1 MIRDAKKQ
9 DTPAQ
14 RPSSTTNNTARQ
26 QPRAN
31 SFVQGGSK
39 LQQMEAQR
47 EERQQKTQTPARE
60 TRAAQIV
67 QEAEARSPR
76 ARSVQK
82 ADTGTRNDR
91 GSVQRARNGY
101 ELGTARVE
109 DPTARDEAYRQEV
122 KKTYG
127 VEELPEGNGLRLAW
141 DSLMGGLTQA
151 GSQVVDT
158 ADFLAGLVAPKGEK
172 RGMDDI
178 KYWEKWYTKPKGE
191 TWDEETANILDNA
204 QRRAD
209 ENAAAWERERALQ
222 SAAIGT
228 TKLGISADK
237 LSQLGTEVAAALPQS
252 VLAIMSGGTSIGA
265 GAATAEGIAAKS
277 GIALSS
283 GAEKLRQMAVNGIAD
298 MAKDPN
304 FWGSFVQTVGS
315 DYEEALSSGADQ
327 SHAALAAVIG
337 SFINAAVEIGGE
349 TGDAGLQELARKGD
363 QAGIVEWVKSS
374 LDEGKEEVIQGIVS
388 RLTNAAVFDKD
399 AKMFGD
405 GGIIDPA
412 TALEEFKGGFAVGAI
427 LGGGQMLANSAIDRM
442 NANRME
448 DTIGNVRQTLGAEGQ
463 STFDQMRTEGQDPSA
478 AVDYTERFVDAYNKG
493 KRNESIPQAA
503 EMTEAEAETRAA
515 WNAGRVD
522 ALTQEG
528 ARNKQNQATRETG
541 AGIIRTEYTDSLD
554 QKTVSA
560 LDRAAKQLG
569 VTVEFADE
577 VAGGNANAEI
587 QGNRITIEKWNR
599 NPVRA
604 LFGHE
609 ITHRIQELS
618 ADSYAEYKA
627 AVQEVMGDRWA
638 LELEAT
644 KALADQYDLSYSEDQ
659 LADEVVADYAGE
671 LLQNEGTLEQFIQS
685 AQSKPTLLQRIAQV
699 FRDLVNKLRGTEK
712 AQAERALGKLE
723 KAYREAAKAE
733 QGGGVET
740 RYSIK
745 RTSQMTLEQQLRDYY
760 AGKLKSSD
768 SLYFGATPD
777 TLRSAGLDALPLAF
791 GTADFR
797 KSVKDKHNVPR
808 RAIKK
813 TQDNLQN
820 ALFAFSDGARI
831 GFVVPDIDADGKP
844 LLIGIEKGVQ
854 MDAEM
859 VNAIRSMYGL
869 DHPAEWIQNQIESGK
884 TAIVLDEEK
893 ANTFLYPYGYKAS
906 RKEGIRSMSPSIPSS
921 KENVKRFSLKKPVEE
936 TDKLLALHNKDENSI
951 LAALDLGGLP
961 MPSIAVV
968 KARDGHSKYGPI
980 SLVFNKDTIDPQ
992 RSSANKVYGG
1002 DAWTPTAPRVDYPV
1016 NGKKA
1021 LQLEKE
1027 LHRLA
1032 GDVSVAG
1039 GIFGNSAAL
1048 RSMGIDDTSTRNTAE
1063 LAEKLAATDTVRAA
1077 YLADQG
1083 KSLAPV
1089 KMDKVWDRFGND
1101 TLQKVVDRL
1110 GVDTLAEMEAN
1121 LEMGKSAE
1129 NALGANADVLRNIL
1143 QDYYREKGEPMLR
1156 RMAVKRGW
1164 TNEEINEKR
1173 QARIDKSMED
1183 VSIFALE
1190 DIVHHAWDMY
1200 QDGGATKGEID
1211 RMATSDALRNA
1222 VDDHAVEE
1230 WVAGKLDGLLGEAG
1244 IYNGKDPYTPSG
1256 NSRSF
1261 SQLHYA
1267 YTLENIVKAMKE
1279 GQEERG
1285 GNTWGASAKTL
1296 QSVATPEYR
1305 SIQEIKAD
1313 SGRLGIAEGAE
1324 YEAKLQAIDD
1334 QIGSI
1339 ITKVKHGN
1347 SAHSDNPFMESDI
1360 ISGILMDAANGKKT
1374 VDAIV
1379 KAFSK
1384 AGYKIG
1390 NQTALDIQS
1399 VYKTAAE
1406 MPTGYFEAKPQR
1418 EVGFD
1423 EVLAAVI
1430 PSDSSQKLRD
1440 ALGEA
1445 GVRMLEYKTGD
1456 EADRLAKINS
1466 VENAQFSLKGRRELA
1481 AAYEDIA
1488 QRLQAGEIT
1497 QEQATQEKAT
1507 ALDRIYTGYVQSYGE
1522 MAPGEN
1528 PARKVSVPKQTSDTT
1543 KVSQTIRT
1551 IMEAKATPESILPTL
1566 KESIA
1571 NGGFDYETYTDAAA
1585 KADAEKTIRDVGWD
1599 KAQRKWFNAMEN
1611 GIVTKENTALGWT
1624 LYNNAVNSGN
1634 TELAIDVLNQMVK
1647 SQRNAAQ
1654 ALQATRILKQLSPEG
1669 QLYQVQRSVADLQ
1682 KEINNRY
1689 RKDGAPKLEIDK
1701 DLAKK
1706 LMEAKDQNARDK
1718 VLEEIYKDIG
1728 RQMPT
1733 RFIDKWNAWRY
1744 LAMLGNPR
1752 THVRNI
1758 VGNAGFMPVVG
1769 TKNLIAQGIESV
1781 ASKFSPGMER
1791 TKGTFSAKLFKAALA
1806 DYANVEGAAMSGG
1819 KYSDFAAA
1827 NKYVE
1832 EGRQIF
1838 GTTGLKLWDKTGGR
1852 ALETL
1857 RKKNGAALD
1866 AEDVWFS
1873 KPHYANAMAQYCKA
1887 NGITAE
1893 QIRSGDE
1900 KVLRKARAYAVQEAQ
1915 KATYRDTNALSE
1927 AVSSIGGRWR
1937 TSDNKVKRVTGT
1949 LVEGILPFRKT
1960 PANILARGLEYSPA
1974 GLLKGLTNDLV
1985 QVKKGNMTAAQAID
1999 NISAGLTGTG
2009 LLMLG
2014 GYMAAEGLFG
2024 AFLRGGGSGDD
2035 DKDQMDDLAG
2045 RQDYSLE
2052 VGDTSVTLDWLAP
2065 EALPLFVGA
2074 NLYET
2079 WSANNGE
2086 MQLSDYL
2093 NAIKNV
2099 SEPMVEMSCLQSLD
2113 DVFNSVATARYS
2125 GKSALTAVLVSA
2137 ATSYITQAL
2146 PTILGQAERTS
2157 EPLRMTTYTSK
2168 GKFATTDVQY
2178 FLGKSSARIPVWDY
2192 QQIPYIDAWGR
2203 TESNGTTGQRAFNNF
2218 INPAY
2223 VSTIRQSDME
2233 KEIERLYETT
2243 EDGGVVPDRADK
2255 SIKLQEGTKYL
2266 SPQEYVTYA
2275 QEKGQKS
2282 YALAE
2287 ELVNSAAYQAADDTR
2302 KADMIRYAYQYAT
2315 AVAKTKVSDYAL
2327 RGWQAKCAE
2336 VTKKTGLSEATYITL
2351 YLEQLDVEGYK
2362 DEDGDPIANSAGLQ
2376 KMEVVYNM
2384 PGLTD
2389 AQRSAL
2395 FGAFGVGKK
2404 VAHYNKAKVSQE
2416 LDKLRTKER

>member
-1 MIRDAKKQ
+1 
-9 DTPAQ
+9 
-14 RPSSTTNNTARQ
+14 
-26 QPRAN
+26 
-31 SFVQGGSK
+31 
-39 LQQMEAQR
+39 
-47 EERQQKTQTPARE
+47 
-60 TRAAQIV
+60 
-67 QEAEARSPR
+67 
-76 ARSVQK
+76 
-82 ADTGTRNDR
+82 
-91 GSVQRARNGY
+91 
-101 ELGTARVE
+101 
-109 DPTARDEAYRQEV
+109 
-122 KKTYG
+122 
-127 VEELPEGNGLRLAW
+127 
-141 DSLMGGLTQA
+141 
-151 GSQVVDT
+151 
-158 ADFLAGLVAPKGEK
+158 
-172 RGMDDI
+172 
-178 KYWEKWYTKPKGE
+178 
-191 TWDEETANILDNA
+191 
-204 QRRAD
+204 
-209 ENAAAWERERALQ
+209 
-222 SAAIGT
+222 
-228 TKLGISADK
+228 
-237 LSQLGTEVAAALPQS
+237 
-252 VLAIMSGGTSIGA
+252 
-265 GAATAEGIAAKS
+265 
-277 GIALSS
+277 
-283 GAEKLRQMAVNGIAD
+283 MA
-298 MAKDPN
+298 
-304 FWGSFVQTVGS
+304 
-315 DYEEALSSGADQ
+315 
-327 SHAALAAVIG
+327 
-337 SFINAAVEIGGE
+337 
-349 TGDAGLQELARKGD
+349 
-363 QAGIVEWVKSS
+363 
-374 LDEGKEEVIQGIVS
+374 
-388 RLTNAAVFDKD
+388 
-399 AKMFGD
+399 
-405 GGIIDPA
+405 
-412 TALEEFKGGFAVGAI
+412 
-427 LGGGQMLANSAIDRM
+427 
-442 NANRME
+442 
-448 DTIGNVRQTLGAEGQ
+448 
-463 STFDQMRTEGQDPSA
+463 
-478 AVDYTERFVDAYNKG
+478 
-493 KRNESIPQAA
+493 
-503 EMTEAEAETRAA
+503 
-515 WNAGRVD
+515 
-522 ALTQEG
+522 
-528 ARNKQNQATRETG
+528 
-541 AGIIRTEYTDSLD
+541 
-554 QKTVSA
+554 
-560 LDRAAKQLG
+560 
-569 VTVEFADE
+569 FADE
-577 VAGGNANAEI
+577 VAGGSANAEI
-587 QGNRITIEKWNR
+587 QGNRITIEKWNK

-627 AVQEVMGDRWA
+627 AVQEVMGDRWT

-644 KALADQYDLSYSEDQ
+644 KALADQYGISYSEDQ
-659 LADEVVADYAGE
+659 LADEVAADYAGE
-671 LLQNEGTLEQFIQS
+671 LLQNDGTLERFIQS
-685 AQSKPTLLQRIAQV
+685 AQSKPTLLQRMAQV

-733 QGGGVET
+733 KSGGTET

-820 ALFAFSDGARI
+820 ALFAFSDGSRI

-906 RKEGIRSMSPSIPSS
+906 RKEGIRSMNPSIPSS
-921 KENVKRFSLKKPVEE
+921 KENVKGKFSRK
-936 TDKLLALHNKDENSI
+936 TTSALFNAYKD
-951 LAALDLGGLP
+951 
-961 MPSIAVV
+961 
-968 KARDGHSKYGPI
+968 
-980 SLVFNKDTIDPQ
+980 
-992 RSSANKVYGG
+992 
-1002 DAWTPTAPRVDYPV
+1002 
-1016 NGKKA
+1016 
-1021 LQLEKE
+1021 
-1027 LHRLA
+1027 
-1032 GDVSVAG
+1032 
-1039 GIFGNSAAL
+1039 
-1048 RSMGIDDTSTRNTAE
+1048 
-1063 LAEKLAATDTVRAA
+1063 
-1077 YLADQG
+1077 
-1083 KSLAPV
+1083 
-1089 KMDKVWDRFGND
+1089 
-1101 TLQKVVDRL
+1101 
-1110 GVDTLAEMEAN
+1110 
-1121 LEMGKSAE
+1121 
-1129 NALGANADVLRNIL
+1129 
-1143 QDYYREKGEPMLR
+1143 
-1156 RMAVKRGW
+1156 
-1164 TNEEINEKR
+1164 IN
-1173 QARIDKSMED
+1173 
-1183 VSIFALE
+1183 
-1190 DIVHHAWDMY
+1190 
-1200 QDGGATKGEID
+1200 
-1211 RMATSDALRNA
+1211 
-1222 VDDHAVEE
+1222 
-1230 WVAGKLDGLLGEAG
+1230 
-1244 IYNGKDPYTPSG
+1244 
-1256 NSRSF
+1256 
-1261 SQLHYA
+1261 
-1267 YTLENIVKAMKE
+1267 
-1279 GQEERG
+1279 
-1285 GNTWGASAKTL
+1285 
-1296 QSVATPEYR
+1296 
-1305 SIQEIKAD
+1305 
-1313 SGRLGIAEGAE
+1313 
-1324 YEAKLQAIDD
+1324 
-1334 QIGSI
+1334 
-1339 ITKVKHGN
+1339 
-1347 SAHSDNPFMESDI
+1347 
-1360 ISGILMDAANGKKT
+1360 
-1374 VDAIV
+1374 
-1379 KAFSK
+1379 
-1384 AGYKIG
+1384 
-1390 NQTALDIQS
+1390 
-1399 VYKTAAE
+1399 
-1406 MPTGYFEAKPQR
+1406 
-1418 EVGFD
+1418 
-1423 EVLAAVI
+1423 
-1430 PSDSSQKLRD
+1430 
-1440 ALGEA
+1440 
-1445 GVRMLEYKTGD
+1445 
-1456 EADRLAKINS
+1456 
-1466 VENAQFSLKGRRELA
+1466 
-1481 AAYEDIA
+1481 

-1571 NGGFDYETYTDAAA
+1571 NGDFDYETYTDAAA

-1682 KEINNRY
+1682 REINNRY

-1706 LMEAKDQNARDK
+1706 LMEAKDQSARDK

-1728 RQMPT
+1728 RQMPS

-1752 THVRNI
+1752 THVRNLF
-1758 VGNAGFMPVVG
+1758 GNAGFMPVVG
-1769 TKNLIAQGIESV
+1769 VKNLTAQVIESV

-1791 TKGTFSAKLFKAALA
+1791 TKGMFSAKLFKAALA

-1838 GTTGLKLWDKTGGR
+1838 GTSRWKFWNKTGGR

-1857 RKKNGAALD
+1857 RKKNSAALD
-1866 AEDVWFS
+1866 TEDVWFS

-1900 KVLRKARAYAVQEAQ
+1900 KVLRKARAYAVQEAA

-1937 TSDNKVKRVTGT
+1937 SSDNKVKRVTGT

-2014 GYMAAEGLFG
+2014 GYMAAEGLLG

-2035 DKDQMDDLAG
+2035 DKDKMDDLAG
-2045 RQDYSLE
+2045 RQDYSME
-2052 VGDTSVTLDWLAP
+2052 IGDTSITLDWLAP
-2065 EALPLFVGA
+2065 EALPLFVGV

-2079 WSANNGE
+2079 WKANNGE

-2146 PTILGQAERTS
+2146 PTILGQAERTT

-2178 FLGKSSARIPVWDY
+2178 FLGKSSARFPVWDY

-2203 TESNGTTGQRAFNNF
+2203 AESNGTTAERAFNNF
-2218 INPAY
+2218 VNPAY

-2233 KEIERLYETT
+2233 KEIERLYEAT

-2266 SPQEYVTYA
+2266 SAEEYVKYA
-2275 QEKGQKS
+2275 TEKGQKS

-2336 VTKKTGLSEATYITL
+2336 VTKKTKLSEATYITL

-2416 LDKLRTKER
+2416 LGKLRSKAR

>member
-1 MIRDAKKQ
+1 MGRLVKIDNRTDNNINSNEKKGRLVRVSDTPELELGYMIRDAKKRETSVPQ
-9 DTPAQ
+9 
-14 RPSSTTNNTARQ
+14 PSSTTNNTARQ

-31 SFVQGGSK
+31 SYVQGSGMSK

-47 EERQQKTQTPARE
+47 EERQQKTQNPARSAK
-60 TRAAQIV
+60 AAQIV
-67 QEAEARSPR
+67 REAEARSPR

-82 ADTGTRNDR
+82 ADTGTLNDR

-101 ELGTARVE
+101 DLGAVRVE

-191 TWDEETANILDNA
+191 TWGEETANILDNA

-209 ENAAAWERERALQ
+209 ENAAAWERERAMQ
-222 SAAIGT
+222 AAAIGT
-228 TKLGISADK
+228 TKLGVSADT
-237 LSQLGTEVAAALPQS
+237 LSHLGTEAAAALPQS

-265 GAATAEGIAAKS
+265 GAATAEGLAAKS
-277 GIALSS
+277 GLALSAR
-283 GAEKLRQMAVNGIAD
+283 AEKLRQMAVNGIAD

-363 QAGIVEWVKSS
+363 QAGIVDWVKSS
-374 LDEGKEEVIQGIVS
+374 LNEGKEEVIQGIVS

-399 AKMFGD
+399 AKMFGE

-478 AVDYTERFVDAYNKG
+478 AVEYTERFVDAYNKG
-493 KRNESIPQAA
+493 KRNEAIPQAV
-503 EMTEAEAETRAA
+503 EMTDAEAETRAA

-522 ALTQEG
+522 ALTREG
-528 ARNKQNQATRETG
+528 ARNKQNQATREAG
-541 AGIIRTEYTDSLD
+541 AGVIRTEYTDSLD
-554 QKTVSA
+554 QKTISA

-627 AVQEVMGDRWA
+627 AAREAMGADFERLVGDYQRDA
-638 LELEAT
+638 LENGFE
-644 KALADQYDLSYSEDQ
+644 YSRAQAE
-659 LADEVVADYAGE
+659 DEVVADFAGD
-671 LLQNEGTLEQFIQS
+671 LLQKDGALERFIQS
-685 AQSKPTLLQRIAQV
+685 AQGKPTLLQRIAQV

-733 QGGGVET
+733 KSGARSDDSGVKYSFARLNDTTIQEQAEAMERRGSSPGEIWETLGVARTMDGKGWRFEIDDSGMRLRTDAANIPNSATLGELVDAPELFEAYPQLKDVRFVFADLEDSERGYFSSGDNTIVLSEELRGAPEDTLVHEIQHVIQGMDKTPGGSSPGYWNRRMEEGFSRRENDGRIARAEKEYRRIFDNAPEPFKNRVREINRNRIAKDYDAAEAIVDELYDSEYADLWSQLEMADFERRSERGDELLPSDLYRNT
-740 RYSIK
+740 AGEIEARDAAS
-745 RTSQMTLEQQLRDYY
+745 RRRMTSEERRATMPKVADENTVFAESSNNYFSMSTEEQAGIREQLREHQDELNEMQPVGKVNTRAY
-760 AGKLKSSD
+760 AGMDTRRARETLVSELKKTGYKVDRPGVGVIQFDESEINN
-768 SLYFGATPD
+768 SLNYKEKDPSAEAARRTGFLVLKDVLKRGIEISGHADHKGRGYETLTIAAPVEINGQRGNMAVVVKQTKGNRYKVHRILTPD
-777 TLRSAGLDALPLAF
+777 GGTFSLPEMA
-791 GTADFR
+791 
-797 KSVKDKHNVPR
+797 N
-808 RAIKK
+808 
-813 TQDNLQN
+813 
-820 ALFAFSDGARI
+820 
-831 GFVVPDIDADGKP
+831 
-844 LLIGIEKGVQ
+844 
-854 MDAEM
+854 AEM
-859 VNAIRSMYGL
+859 NTVGAFTNDSHSLGGSTPAITSASNVNVTETG
-869 DHPAEWIQNQIESGK
+869 
-884 TAIVLDEEK
+884 
-893 ANTFLYPYGYKAS
+893 
-906 RKEGIRSMSPSIPSS
+906 
-921 KENVKRFSLKKPVEE
+921 ENVKEKFSRK
-936 TDKLLALHNKDENSI
+936 TTSALFNAYKD
-951 LAALDLGGLP
+951 
-961 MPSIAVV
+961 
-968 KARDGHSKYGPI
+968 
-980 SLVFNKDTIDPQ
+980 
-992 RSSANKVYGG
+992 
-1002 DAWTPTAPRVDYPV
+1002 
-1016 NGKKA
+1016 
-1021 LQLEKE
+1021 
-1027 LHRLA
+1027 
-1032 GDVSVAG
+1032 
-1039 GIFGNSAAL
+1039 
-1048 RSMGIDDTSTRNTAE
+1048 
-1063 LAEKLAATDTVRAA
+1063 
-1077 YLADQG
+1077 
-1083 KSLAPV
+1083 
-1089 KMDKVWDRFGND
+1089 
-1101 TLQKVVDRL
+1101 
-1110 GVDTLAEMEAN
+1110 
-1121 LEMGKSAE
+1121 
-1129 NALGANADVLRNIL
+1129 
-1143 QDYYREKGEPMLR
+1143 
-1156 RMAVKRGW
+1156 
-1164 TNEEINEKR
+1164 IN
-1173 QARIDKSMED
+1173 
-1183 VSIFALE
+1183 
-1190 DIVHHAWDMY
+1190 
-1200 QDGGATKGEID
+1200 
-1211 RMATSDALRNA
+1211 
-1222 VDDHAVEE
+1222 
-1230 WVAGKLDGLLGEAG
+1230 
-1244 IYNGKDPYTPSG
+1244 
-1256 NSRSF
+1256 
-1261 SQLHYA
+1261 
-1267 YTLENIVKAMKE
+1267 
-1279 GQEERG
+1279 
-1285 GNTWGASAKTL
+1285 
-1296 QSVATPEYR
+1296 
-1305 SIQEIKAD
+1305 
-1313 SGRLGIAEGAE
+1313 
-1324 YEAKLQAIDD
+1324 
-1334 QIGSI
+1334 
-1339 ITKVKHGN
+1339 
-1347 SAHSDNPFMESDI
+1347 
-1360 ISGILMDAANGKKT
+1360 
-1374 VDAIV
+1374 
-1379 KAFSK
+1379 
-1384 AGYKIG
+1384 
-1390 NQTALDIQS
+1390 
-1399 VYKTAAE
+1399 
-1406 MPTGYFEAKPQR
+1406 
-1418 EVGFD
+1418 
-1423 EVLAAVI
+1423 
-1430 PSDSSQKLRD
+1430 
-1440 ALGEA
+1440 
-1445 GVRMLEYKTGD
+1445 
-1456 EADRLAKINS
+1456 
-1466 VENAQFSLKGRRELA
+1466 
-1481 AAYEDIA
+1481 

-1571 NGGFDYETYTDAAA
+1571 NGDFDYETYTDAAA

-1634 TELAIDVLNQMVK
+1634 TELAIDVLNQVVK

-1682 KEINNRY
+1682 REINNRY

-1728 RQMPT
+1728 RQMPS

-1752 THVRNI
+1752 THVRNLF
-1758 VGNAGFMPVVG
+1758 GNAGFMPVVG
-1769 TKNLIAQGIESV
+1769 VKNLVAQGIETV
-1781 ASKFSPGMER
+1781 ASKVSPGMER
-1791 TKGTFSAKLFKAALA
+1791 TKGMFSAKLFKAAMA

-1838 GTTGLKLWDKTGGR
+1838 GTSRWKFWNKTGGR
-1852 ALETL
+1852 ALEAL

-1866 AEDVWFS
+1866 TEDVWFS

-1900 KVLRKARAYAVQEAQ
+1900 KVLRKARAYAVQEAA

-1937 TSDNKVKRVTGT
+1937 SSDNKVKRVTGT

-2014 GYMAAEGLFG
+2014 GYLAAQGL
-2024 AFLRGGGSGDD
+2024 LRGGGSGDD
-2035 DKDQMDDLAG
+2035 DKDKMDELSG
-2045 RQDYSLE
+2045 RQDYSME
-2052 VGDTSVTLDWLAP
+2052 IGDTSVTLDWLAP
-2065 EALPLFVGA
+2065 EALPLFVGV

-2079 WSANNGE
+2079 WKANNGE

-2203 TESNGTTGQRAFNNF
+2203 AESNGTTAERAFNNF
-2218 INPAY
+2218 VNPAY

-2233 KEIERLYETT
+2233 KEIERLYEAT

-2266 SPQEYVTYA
+2266 SAEEYVKYA
-2275 QEKGQKS
+2275 TEKGQKS

-2416 LDKLRTKER
+2416 LGKLRSKAR

>member
-1 MIRDAKKQ
+1 MGRLVKIDNSTTNNTVASGKKGRLVRIS
-9 DTPAQ
+9 DTPERGVGYRIHKKETTAEQ
-14 RPSSTTNNTARQ
+14 PGTTNNTARQ

-47 EERQQKTQTPARE
+47 EERQQKTQTTARE
-60 TRAAQIV
+60 ARAAQIV

-82 ADTGTRNDR
+82 ASTETRNDR
-91 GSVQRARNGY
+91 GSVQRGRNGY
-101 ELGTARVE
+101 ELGEKRSQDTRASKAAQSIALNTIGSTEMLGEGLKQANENVDILAGDQTYSRLRGQYEQMGRQLNGAVQRYGMESPEAEEIRQNMNGVREQLTARRGQIE
-109 DPTARDEAYRQEV
+109 KTIDTGSHAYRTAQMGQEAAGQALEGLS
-122 KKTYG
+122 G
-127 VEELPEGNGLRLAW
+127 VGGFLGETALSIADNAALMPLAAINPALPLVIMSIKA
-141 DSLMGGLTQA
+141 A
-151 GSQVVDT
+151 GSRAKELTDQGT
-158 ADFLAGLVAPKGEK
+158 AAG
-172 RGMDDI
+172 
-178 KYWEKWYTKPKGE
+178 
-191 TWDEETANILDNA
+191 
-204 QRRAD
+204 
-209 ENAAAWERERALQ
+209 
-222 SAAIGT
+222 
-228 TKLGISADK
+228 
-237 LSQLGTEVAAALPQS
+237 
-252 VLAIMSGGTSIGA
+252 
-265 GAATAEGIAAKS
+265 
-277 GIALSS
+277 
-283 GAEKLRQMAVNGIAD
+283 
-298 MAKDPN
+298 
-304 FWGSFVQTVGS
+304 
-315 DYEEALSSGADQ
+315 EALSRGTVSGIIEGLSENVSLGSLLEMVRTGGRGWLVNLLKQAGVEGAEEITSYLANYAMDKAAQDPNAQFDTGEMLRQGASGAL
-327 SHAALAAVIG
+327 SGLVFGGVGTAVNRLNG
-337 SFINAAVEIGGE
+337 YRGVDYSQV
-349 TGDAGLQELARKGD
+349 D
-363 QAGIVEWVKSS
+363 S
-374 LDEGKEEVIQGIVS
+374 IQG
-388 RLTNAAVFDKD
+388 
-399 AKMFGD
+399 D
-405 GGIIDPA
+405 GAP
-412 TALEEFKGGFAVGAI
+412 
-427 LGGGQMLANSAIDRM
+427 SAIERSVQ
-442 NANRME
+442 
-448 DTIGNVRQTLGAEGQ
+448 NVRQTLGAEGQ

-503 EMTEAEAETRAA
+503 EMTDAEAETRAA

-528 ARNKQNQATRETG
+528 ARNKQNQATREAG
-541 AGIIRTEYTDSLD
+541 AGVIRTEYTDSLD

-577 VAGGNANAEI
+577 VAGGSANAEI
-587 QGNRITIEKWNR
+587 QGDRITIEKWNR

-604 LFGHE
+604 VFGHE
-609 ITHRIQELS
+609 ITHRIQALS
-618 ADSYAEYKA
+618 ADSYTEYKA
-627 AVQEVMGDRWA
+627 AAKEAMGADFDRLVEDYQRDA
-638 LELEAT
+638 LENGFE
-644 KALADQYDLSYSEDQ
+644 YSRAQAE
-659 LADEVVADYAGE
+659 DEVVADFAGD
-671 LLQNEGTLEQFIQS
+671 LLQKDGTLEQFIQS

-733 QGGGVET
+733 QSGGNAASKYSLKRFDQDGRRYVDVEADQNIFDGLSEREMGKLATSIIKSRFAGRVIGIDNKAFVNGVTATEYGFPAKRLT
-740 RYSIK
+740 ADLHEAKMRASTELDNLLDAGTNFRTKPDGADGHVHPKAVGDFRYFDTTFKAGNEYYSGVVNILPVSKGLLLKDITKIK
-745 RTSQMTLEQQLRDYY
+745 NITEDIRSSYGNNPKSTFLRD
-760 AGKLKSSD
+760 
-768 SLYFGATPD
+768 
-777 TLRSAGLDALPLAF
+777 
-791 GTADFR
+791 
-797 KSVKDKHNVPR
+797 V
-808 RAIKK
+808 
-813 TQDNLQN
+813 
-820 ALFAFSDGARI
+820 
-831 GFVVPDIDADGKP
+831 
-844 LLIGIEKGVQ
+844 
-854 MDAEM
+854 
-859 VNAIRSMYGL
+859 SMEIV
-869 DHPAEWIQNQIESGK
+869 HPE
-884 TAIVLDEEK
+884 
-893 ANTFLYPYGYKAS
+893 
-906 RKEGIRSMSPSIPSS
+906 
-921 KENVKRFSLKKPVEE
+921 KENVKKLSLKKPVEE

-1016 NGKKA
+1016 NSKKA
-1021 LQLEKE
+1021 SQVEHE

-1063 LAEKLAATDTVRAA
+1063 LAEKLASTDTVRAA

-1083 KSLAPV
+1083 KSLEPV

-1101 TLQKVVDRL
+1101 TLQKVIDRL

-1121 LEMGKSAE
+1121 LETGESVKGALGE
-1129 NALGANADVLRNIL
+1129 NAEVIRDILR
-1143 QDYYREKGEPMLR
+1143 DYYREKGEPMLR
-1156 RMAVKRGW
+1156 RMAVKKHW
-1164 TNEEINEKR
+1164 TDAEINERR
-1173 QARIDKSMED
+1173 QTRIDNSMDE

-1211 RMATSDALRNA
+1211 RMATSDALRSA
-1222 VDDHAVEE
+1222 VDDRAVEE
-1230 WVAGKLDGLLGEAG
+1230 WIAGKLDGLLGEAG

-1256 NSRSF
+1256 NPRSF

-1313 SGRLGIAEGAE
+1313 SGRLGMTEGAE

-1334 QIGSI
+1334 KIDNI
-1339 ITKVKHGN
+1339 ITKVKQGN
-1347 SAHSDNPFMESDI
+1347 NAHSDNPFVESDI
-1360 ISGILMDAANGKKT
+1360 IGGILVDTANGKKT

-1384 AGYKIG
+1384 EGYKIG

-1418 EVGFD
+1418 AVGFD

-1445 GVRMLEYKTGD
+1445 GVRTLEYKTGD

-1466 VENAQFSLKGRRELA
+1466 VENAQFSRKTTSALFN
-1481 AAYEDIA
+1481 AYKDIN

-1571 NGGFDYETYTDAAA
+1571 NGDFDYETYTDAAA

-1728 RQMPT
+1728 RQMPS

-1769 TKNLIAQGIESV
+1769 AKNLMAQGIESV

-1791 TKGTFSAKLFKAALA
+1791 TKGTFSAKLFKAAMA
-1806 DYANVEGAAMSGG
+1806 DYANVEGAAMGGG

-1838 GTTGLKLWDKTGGR
+1838 GSR

-2009 LLMLG
+2009 LLAMGAYL
-2014 GYMAAEGLFG
+2014 AAQGL
-2024 AFLRGGGSGDD
+2024 LRGGGSGDD

-2137 ATSYITQAL
+2137 ATSYLTQAL

-2178 FLGKSSARIPVWDY
+2178 FLGKSSARIPGWDY

-2203 TESNGTTGQRAFNNF
+2203 TESNGAAGQRAFNNF
-2218 INPAY
+2218 VNPAY

-2233 KEIERLYETT
+2233 KEIERLYEAT

-2255 SIKLQEGTKYL
+2255 SIKLQEGAKYL
-2266 SPQEYVTYA
+2266 SAEEYVQYA
-2275 QEKGQKS
+2275 TEKGQKS

>member
-1 MIRDAKKQ
+1 MGRLVKIGNGASTSTRRNSTSDNASGPVVASGKKGRLVRISETPKYQLGELNPKDFRDSKRESRSEPQSGAAGKK
-9 DTPAQ
+9 
-14 RPSSTTNNTARQ
+14 

-31 SFVQGGSK
+31 SFVQGSGMSK

-47 EERQQKTQTPARE
+47 EERQQKTQNPARSAK
-60 TRAAQIV
+60 AAQIV
-67 QEAEARSPR
+67 REAEARSPR

-101 ELGTARVE
+101 E
-109 DPTARDEAYRQEV
+109 
-122 KKTYG
+122 
-127 VEELPEGNGLRLAW
+127 
-141 DSLMGGLTQA
+141 M
-151 GSQVVDT
+151 
-158 ADFLAGLVAPKGEK
+158 GEK
-172 RGMDDI
+172 RSRDTRASKAVQSIGLNTIGSAEMLGEGLKQANENVDILAGDQIYSQLQGQYEQMGRQLNGAVQRYGMDSQEAESI
-178 KYWEKWYTKPKGE
+178 RQSMNEVRERLTARRGQIEKTIDTGSHAYRTAQMGQEAASQALEGLSGVGGFLGE
-191 TWDEETANILDNA
+191 TALSIADNA
-204 QRRAD
+204 S
-209 ENAAAWERERALQ
+209 LLPL
-222 SAAIGT
+222 AAINP
-228 TKLGISADK
+228 
-237 LSQLGTEVAAALPQS
+237 ALPL
-252 VLAIMSGGTSIGA
+252 VIMSIKAAGSRAKELTDQGTAA
-265 GAATAEGIAAKS
+265 G
-277 GIALSS
+277 
-283 GAEKLRQMAVNGIAD
+283 
-298 MAKDPN
+298 
-304 FWGSFVQTVGS
+304 
-315 DYEEALSSGADQ
+315 EALSRGVVSGIIEGLSENVSLGSLLEMVNTGRRGWLLNLLKQAGVEGAEEITSYISNYAMDKAAQDPNAQFDAGEMLRQGASGAL
-327 SHAALAAVIG
+327 SGLVFGGAGTAVNRLNG
-337 SFINAAVEIGGE
+337 YSGV
-349 TGDAGLQELARKGD
+349 DYSQVD
-363 QAGIVEWVKSS
+363 S
-374 LDEGKEEVIQGIVS
+374 IQG
-388 RLTNAAVFDKD
+388 
-399 AKMFGD
+399 D
-405 GGIIDPA
+405 GTP
-412 TALEEFKGGFAVGAI
+412 
-427 LGGGQMLANSAIDRM
+427 SAIERSVQ
-442 NANRME
+442 
-448 DTIGNVRQTLGAEGQ
+448 NVRKTLGAEGQ

-478 AVDYTERFVDAYNKG
+478 AVEYTERFADAYNKG
-493 KRNESIPQAA
+493 KRNEAIPQAA
-503 EMTEAEAETRAA
+503 EMTDAEAETRAA

-541 AGIIRTEYTDSLD
+541 AGVIRTEYTDSLD

-569 VTVEFADE
+569 VTVAFADE
-577 VAGGNANAEI
+577 VEGGKANAEI
-587 QGNRITIEKWNR
+587 QGNRITISKVTD

-604 LFGHE
+604 VFGHE

-627 AVQEVMGDRWA
+627 AAREAMGADFDRLVGDYQRDA
-638 LELEAT
+638 LENGFE
-644 KALADQYDLSYSEDQ
+644 YSRAQAE
-659 LADEVVADYAGE
+659 DEVVADFAGD
-671 LLQNEGTLEQFIQS
+671 LLQKDGTLERFIQS
-685 AQSKPTLLQRIAQV
+685 TQSKPTLLQRMAQV

-733 QGGGVET
+733 KSGARNGDSGVKYAIGKTTDNKPFVEVEQDILAGVPEADWVKIVKENLKQKFPNGITVGNNEIQIDGRSRQEMTFSRYMQWLYNNDPQLHADKLRATNNADEILHATTGWVNEGLNHPRKDRITDFARGHVLLRVGGN
-740 RYSIK
+740 
-745 RTSQMTLEQQLRDYY
+745 DY
-760 AGKLKSSD
+760 AADVVVGTKKNGSMA
-768 SLYFGATPD
+768 LYD
-777 TLRSAGLDALPLAF
+777 VL
-791 GTADFR
+791 
-797 KSVKDKHNVPR
+797 
-808 RAIKK
+808 
-813 TQDNLQN
+813 NLQPTSFTEKETDAAISTN
-820 ALFAFSDGARI
+820 PSPGAARSTAS
-831 GFVVPDIDADGKP
+831 VSADNVTETG
-844 LLIGIEKGVQ
+844 
-854 MDAEM
+854 
-859 VNAIRSMYGL
+859 
-869 DHPAEWIQNQIESGK
+869 
-884 TAIVLDEEK
+884 
-893 ANTFLYPYGYKAS
+893 
-906 RKEGIRSMSPSIPSS
+906 
-921 KENVKRFSLKKPVEE
+921 ENVKRKFSRK
-936 TDKLLALHNKDENSI
+936 TTSALFNAYKD
-951 LAALDLGGLP
+951 
-961 MPSIAVV
+961 
-968 KARDGHSKYGPI
+968 
-980 SLVFNKDTIDPQ
+980 
-992 RSSANKVYGG
+992 
-1002 DAWTPTAPRVDYPV
+1002 
-1016 NGKKA
+1016 
-1021 LQLEKE
+1021 
-1027 LHRLA
+1027 
-1032 GDVSVAG
+1032 
-1039 GIFGNSAAL
+1039 
-1048 RSMGIDDTSTRNTAE
+1048 
-1063 LAEKLAATDTVRAA
+1063 
-1077 YLADQG
+1077 
-1083 KSLAPV
+1083 
-1089 KMDKVWDRFGND
+1089 
-1101 TLQKVVDRL
+1101 
-1110 GVDTLAEMEAN
+1110 
-1121 LEMGKSAE
+1121 
-1129 NALGANADVLRNIL
+1129 
-1143 QDYYREKGEPMLR
+1143 
-1156 RMAVKRGW
+1156 
-1164 TNEEINEKR
+1164 IN
-1173 QARIDKSMED
+1173 
-1183 VSIFALE
+1183 
-1190 DIVHHAWDMY
+1190 
-1200 QDGGATKGEID
+1200 
-1211 RMATSDALRNA
+1211 
-1222 VDDHAVEE
+1222 
-1230 WVAGKLDGLLGEAG
+1230 
-1244 IYNGKDPYTPSG
+1244 
-1256 NSRSF
+1256 
-1261 SQLHYA
+1261 
-1267 YTLENIVKAMKE
+1267 
-1279 GQEERG
+1279 
-1285 GNTWGASAKTL
+1285 
-1296 QSVATPEYR
+1296 
-1305 SIQEIKAD
+1305 
-1313 SGRLGIAEGAE
+1313 
-1324 YEAKLQAIDD
+1324 
-1334 QIGSI
+1334 
-1339 ITKVKHGN
+1339 
-1347 SAHSDNPFMESDI
+1347 
-1360 ISGILMDAANGKKT
+1360 
-1374 VDAIV
+1374 
-1379 KAFSK
+1379 
-1384 AGYKIG
+1384 
-1390 NQTALDIQS
+1390 
-1399 VYKTAAE
+1399 
-1406 MPTGYFEAKPQR
+1406 
-1418 EVGFD
+1418 
-1423 EVLAAVI
+1423 
-1430 PSDSSQKLRD
+1430 
-1440 ALGEA
+1440 
-1445 GVRMLEYKTGD
+1445 
-1456 EADRLAKINS
+1456 
-1466 VENAQFSLKGRRELA
+1466 
-1481 AAYEDIA
+1481 

-1551 IMEAKATPESILPTL
+1551 IMEAKATPDSILPTL

-1571 NGGFDYETYTDAAA
+1571 NGDFDYETYTDAAA

-1682 KEINNRY
+1682 REINNRY

-1728 RQMPT
+1728 RQMPS

-1769 TKNLIAQGIESV
+1769 AKNLTAQVIESV
-1781 ASKFSPGMER
+1781 ASKFSPSMER
-1791 TKGTFSAKLFKAALA
+1791 TKGMFSAKLFKAALA

-1838 GTTGLKLWDKTGGR
+1838 GTSRWKLWNKTGGR

-1900 KVLRKARAYAVQEAQ
+1900 KVLRKARAYAVQEAA

-1937 TSDNKVKRVTGT
+1937 SSDNKVKRVTGT

-2014 GYMAAEGLFG
+2014 GYMAAEGLLG

-2035 DKDQMDDLAG
+2035 DKDKMDELAG
-2045 RQDYSLE
+2045 RQDYSME
-2052 VGDTSVTLDWLAP
+2052 IGDTSVTLDWLAP
-2065 EALPLFVGA
+2065 EALPLFVGV

-2079 WSANNGE
+2079 WKANNGE

-2203 TESNGTTGQRAFNNF
+2203 TESNGTAGQRAFNNF
-2218 INPAY
+2218 LNPAY

-2233 KEIERLYETT
+2233 KEIERLYEAT

-2266 SPQEYVTYA
+2266 SAEEYVKYA
-2275 QEKGQKS
+2275 TEKGQKS

-2287 ELVNSAAYQAADDTR
+2287 ELVNSEAYQAADDTR

-2315 AVAKTKVSDYAL
+2315 AVAKTKVSDYSL
-2327 RGWQAKCAE
+2327 RGWQEKCAA

-2362 DEDGDPIANSAGLQ
+2362 DKDGDAIANSAGLQ

-2416 LDKLRTKER
+2416 LDKLRTKAR

>member
-1 MIRDAKKQ
+1 
-9 DTPAQ
+9 
-14 RPSSTTNNTARQ
+14 
-26 QPRAN
+26 
-31 SFVQGGSK
+31 
-39 LQQMEAQR
+39 
-47 EERQQKTQTPARE
+47 
-60 TRAAQIV
+60 
-67 QEAEARSPR
+67 
-76 ARSVQK
+76 
-82 ADTGTRNDR
+82 
-91 GSVQRARNGY
+91 
-101 ELGTARVE
+101 
-109 DPTARDEAYRQEV
+109 
-122 KKTYG
+122 
-127 VEELPEGNGLRLAW
+127 
-141 DSLMGGLTQA
+141 MG
-151 GSQVVDT
+151 
-158 ADFLAGLVAPKGEK
+158 
-172 RGMDDI
+172 
-178 KYWEKWYTKPKGE
+178 
-191 TWDEETANILDNA
+191 
-204 QRRAD
+204 
-209 ENAAAWERERALQ
+209 
-222 SAAIGT
+222 
-228 TKLGISADK
+228 
-237 LSQLGTEVAAALPQS
+237 
-252 VLAIMSGGTSIGA
+252 
-265 GAATAEGIAAKS
+265 
-277 GIALSS
+277 
-283 GAEKLRQMAVNGIAD
+283 
-298 MAKDPN
+298 
-304 FWGSFVQTVGS
+304 
-315 DYEEALSSGADQ
+315 
-327 SHAALAAVIG
+327 
-337 SFINAAVEIGGE
+337 
-349 TGDAGLQELARKGD
+349 
-363 QAGIVEWVKSS
+363 
-374 LDEGKEEVIQGIVS
+374 
-388 RLTNAAVFDKD
+388 
-399 AKMFGD
+399 
-405 GGIIDPA
+405 
-412 TALEEFKGGFAVGAI
+412 
-427 LGGGQMLANSAIDRM
+427 
-442 NANRME
+442 
-448 DTIGNVRQTLGAEGQ
+448 
-463 STFDQMRTEGQDPSA
+463 
-478 AVDYTERFVDAYNKG
+478 
-493 KRNESIPQAA
+493 
-503 EMTEAEAETRAA
+503 
-515 WNAGRVD
+515 
-522 ALTQEG
+522 
-528 ARNKQNQATRETG
+528 
-541 AGIIRTEYTDSLD
+541 
-554 QKTVSA
+554 
-560 LDRAAKQLG
+560 
-569 VTVEFADE
+569 
-577 VAGGNANAEI
+577 
-587 QGNRITIEKWNR
+587 
-599 NPVRA
+599 
-604 LFGHE
+604 
-609 ITHRIQELS
+609 
-618 ADSYAEYKA
+618 
-627 AVQEVMGDRWA
+627 
-638 LELEAT
+638 
-644 KALADQYDLSYSEDQ
+644 
-659 LADEVVADYAGE
+659 
-671 LLQNEGTLEQFIQS
+671 
-685 AQSKPTLLQRIAQV
+685 
-699 FRDLVNKLRGTEK
+699 
-712 AQAERALGKLE
+712 
-723 KAYREAAKAE
+723 
-733 QGGGVET
+733 
-740 RYSIK
+740 
-745 RTSQMTLEQQLRDYY
+745 
-760 AGKLKSSD
+760 
-768 SLYFGATPD
+768 
-777 TLRSAGLDALPLAF
+777 
-791 GTADFR
+791 
-797 KSVKDKHNVPR
+797 
-808 RAIKK
+808 
-813 TQDNLQN
+813 
-820 ALFAFSDGARI
+820 
-831 GFVVPDIDADGKP
+831 
-844 LLIGIEKGVQ
+844 
-854 MDAEM
+854 
-859 VNAIRSMYGL
+859 
-869 DHPAEWIQNQIESGK
+869 
-884 TAIVLDEEK
+884 
-893 ANTFLYPYGYKAS
+893 
-906 RKEGIRSMSPSIPSS
+906 PSIPSS

-1016 NGKKA
+1016 NSKKA
-1021 LQLEKE
+1021 SQVEHE

-1063 LAEKLAATDTVRAA
+1063 LAEKLASTDTVRAA

-1083 KSLAPV
+1083 KSLEPV

-1101 TLQKVVDRL
+1101 TLQKVIDRL

-1121 LEMGKSAE
+1121 LETGESVKGALGE
-1129 NALGANADVLRNIL
+1129 NAEVIRDILR
-1143 QDYYREKGEPMLR
+1143 DYYREKGEPMLR
-1156 RMAVKRGW
+1156 RMAVKKHW
-1164 TNEEINEKR
+1164 TDAEINERR
-1173 QARIDKSMED
+1173 QTRIDNSMDE

-1211 RMATSDALRNA
+1211 RMATSDALRSA
-1222 VDDHAVEE
+1222 VDDRAVEE
-1230 WVAGKLDGLLGEAG
+1230 WIAGKLDGLLGEAG

-1313 SGRLGIAEGAE
+1313 SGRLGMTEEAE

-1334 QIGSI
+1334 KIDNI
-1339 ITKVKHGN
+1339 ITKVKQGN
-1347 SAHSDNPFMESDI
+1347 NAHSDNPFVESDI
-1360 ISGILMDAANGKKT
+1360 IGGILVDTANGKKT

-1384 AGYKIG
+1384 EGYKIG
-1390 NQTALDIQS
+1390 NQTALDVQS

-1418 EVGFD
+1418 AVGFD

-1445 GVRMLEYKTGD
+1445 GVRTLEYKTGD

-1466 VENAQFSLKGRRELA
+1466 VENAQFSRKTTSALFN
-1481 AAYEDIA
+1481 AYKDIN

-1571 NGGFDYETYTDAAA
+1571 NGDFDYETYTDAAA

-1728 RQMPT
+1728 RQMPS

-1769 TKNLIAQGIESV
+1769 AKNLMAQGIESV

-1791 TKGTFSAKLFKAALA
+1791 TKGTFSAKLFKAAMA
-1806 DYANVEGAAMSGG
+1806 DYANVEGAAMGGG

-1838 GTTGLKLWDKTGGR
+1838 GSR

-2009 LLMLG
+2009 LLAMGAYL
-2014 GYMAAEGLFG
+2014 AAQGL
-2024 AFLRGGGSGDD
+2024 LRGGGSGDD

-2137 ATSYITQAL
+2137 ATSYLTQAL

-2178 FLGKSSARIPVWDY
+2178 FLGKSSARIPGWDY

-2203 TESNGTTGQRAFNNF
+2203 TESNGAAGQRAFNNF
-2218 INPAY
+2218 VNPAY

-2233 KEIERLYETT
+2233 KEIERLYEAT

-2255 SIKLQEGTKYL
+2255 SIKLQEGAKYL
-2266 SPQEYVTYA
+2266 SAEEYVQYA
-2275 QEKGQKS
+2275 TEKGQKS

>member
-1 MIRDAKKQ
+1 MGRLVKIGNGASASTRRNSTSDNASGPVVASGKKGRLVRISETPKYQLGELNPKDFQDSKRESRAEPQSDATGKK
-9 DTPAQ
+9 
-14 RPSSTTNNTARQ
+14 

-31 SFVQGGSK
+31 SFVQGSGMSK

-47 EERQQKTQTPARE
+47 EERQQKTQNPARSAK
-60 TRAAQIV
+60 AAQIV
-67 QEAEARSPR
+67 REAEARSPR

-82 ADTGTRNDR
+82 ADTGTLNDR

-101 ELGTARVE
+101 ELGEKRSQGTRASKAVQSIGLNTIGSAEMLGEGLKQANENVDILAGDQIYSQLQGQYEQMGRQLNGAVQRYGMDSQEAESIRQSMNEVRERLTARRGQIE
-109 DPTARDEAYRQEV
+109 KTIDTGSHAYRTAQMGQEAASQALEGLSGV
-122 KKTYG
+122 GGFLGETALSIADNASLLPLAAINPALPLVIMSIKAAGSRAKELTDQGAAAGGALSRGVVSGIIEGLSENVSLGSFLEMVNTGGRGWLLNLLKQAG
-127 VEELPEGNGLRLAW
+127 VEGAEEITSYIANYAMDKAAQDPNAQFDAGEMLRQGASGALSGLVFGGAGTAVNRLNGYSGV
-141 DSLMGGLTQA
+141 DY
-151 GSQVVDT
+151 SQVD
-158 ADFLAGLVAPKGEK
+158 
-172 RGMDDI
+172 
-178 KYWEKWYTKPKGE
+178 
-191 TWDEETANILDNA
+191 
-204 QRRAD
+204 
-209 ENAAAWERERALQ
+209 
-222 SAAIGT
+222 S
-228 TKLGISADK
+228 
-237 LSQLGTEVAAALPQS
+237 
-252 VLAIMSGGTSIGA
+252 
-265 GAATAEGIAAKS
+265 
-277 GIALSS
+277 
-283 GAEKLRQMAVNGIAD
+283 
-298 MAKDPN
+298 
-304 FWGSFVQTVGS
+304 
-315 DYEEALSSGADQ
+315 
-327 SHAALAAVIG
+327 
-337 SFINAAVEIGGE
+337 
-349 TGDAGLQELARKGD
+349 
-363 QAGIVEWVKSS
+363 
-374 LDEGKEEVIQGIVS
+374 IQG
-388 RLTNAAVFDKD
+388 
-399 AKMFGD
+399 D
-405 GGIIDPA
+405 GAP
-412 TALEEFKGGFAVGAI
+412 
-427 LGGGQMLANSAIDRM
+427 S
-442 NANRME
+442 
-448 DTIGNVRQTLGAEGQ
+448 TIERSVQNVRQTLGAEGQ

-478 AVDYTERFVDAYNKG
+478 AVEYTERFVDAYNKG
-493 KRNESIPQAA
+493 KRNEAIPQAA

-522 ALTQEG
+522 ALTREG
-528 ARNKQNQATRETG
+528 ARNKQNQATREAG

-577 VAGGNANAEI
+577 VAGGSANAEI
-587 QGNRITIEKWNR
+587 QGNRITIEKWNK

-609 ITHRIQELS
+609 ITHRIQALS
-618 ADSYAEYKA
+618 PDSYGEYKTVVRNAMGAEAYDA
-627 AVQEVMGDRWA
+627 AFHEIKAISA
-638 LELEAT
+638 LREMELNDSQIE
-644 KALADQYDLSYSEDQ
+644 
-659 LADEVVADYAGE
+659 DEVVADYAGK
-671 LLQNEGTLEQFIQS
+671 LLQNDGTLERFIQS
-685 AQSKPTLLQRIAQV
+685 AQSKPTLLQRMAQV

-733 QGGGVET
+733 KSGARNKDSGVK
-740 RYSIK
+740 YSINNT
-745 RTSQMTLEQQLRDYY
+745 RGMTIREQLKEYRAGRLTKHDEFYY
-760 AGKLKSSD
+760 GSA
-768 SLYFGATPD
+768 PD
-777 TLRSAGLDALPLAF
+777 VLDAAGLNGRPLVMSQ
-791 GTADFR
+791 TDFKKA
-797 KSVKDKHNVPR
+797 KSEKHNVPA
-808 RAIKK
+808 RAMTKLAESLIDPILSFETGDK
-813 TQDNLQN
+813 
-820 ALFAFSDGARI
+820 I
-831 GFVVPDIDADGKP
+831 GILTKDIDGDGKP
-844 LLIGIEKGVQ
+844 LLVGIMKNVDLDGET
-854 MDAEM
+854 
-859 VNAIRSMYGL
+859 VNRIKSAYGL
-869 DHPAEWIQNQIESGK
+869 DNPQAWIGNQIKDGK
-884 TAIVLDEEK
+884 ELRIFDSKKADSFLDGIGYLAERPENYRMGDIVTD
-893 ANTFLYPYGYKAS
+893 
-906 RKEGIRSMSPSIPSS
+906 IR
-921 KENVKRFSLKKPVEE
+921 ENVNPRYSLKKVPPVKPTNADWSPGASFDQVKKAHPTLFELAADE
-936 TDKLLALHNKDENSI
+936 ADTRNPTQITGTVKSYRKIYDKLRAEGFDGTI
-951 LAALDLGGLP
+951 LDASSGLGYGTRAGRTEYGFSVDDIEPFPDAKYHPNYTDYSTLDKTYDAIISNAVLNVIPQDLRDA
-961 MPSIAVV
+961 MVV
-968 KARDGHSKYGPI
+968 KIGELLNPGGRAFINVRGSDVKNAGSKVAINADRMEYFI
-980 SLVFNKDTIDPQ
+980 SNTGSYQKGFT
-992 RSSANKVYGG
+992 S
-1002 DAWTPTAPRVDYPV
+1002 
-1016 NGKKA
+1016 
-1021 LQLEKE
+1021 KE
-1027 LHRLA
+1027 L
-1032 GDVSVAG
+1032 V
-1039 GIFGNSAAL
+1039 
-1048 RSMGIDDTSTRNTAE
+1048 
-1063 LAEKLAATDTVRAA
+1063 
-1077 YLADQG
+1077 
-1083 KSLAPV
+1083 
-1089 KMDKVWDRFGND
+1089 
-1101 TLQKVVDRL
+1101 
-1110 GVDTLAEMEAN
+1110 
-1121 LEMGKSAE
+1121 
-1129 NALGANADVLRNIL
+1129 
-1143 QDYYREKGEPMLR
+1143 
-1156 RMAVKRGW
+1156 
-1164 TNEEINEKR
+1164 
-1173 QARIDKSMED
+1173 
-1183 VSIFALE
+1183 
-1190 DIVHHAWDMY
+1190 
-1200 QDGGATKGEID
+1200 
-1211 RMATSDALRNA
+1211 
-1222 VDDHAVEE
+1222 
-1230 WVAGKLDGLLGEAG
+1230 
-1244 IYNGKDPYTPSG
+1244 
-1256 NSRSF
+1256 
-1261 SQLHYA
+1261 
-1267 YTLENIVKAMKE
+1267 
-1279 GQEERG
+1279 
-1285 GNTWGASAKTL
+1285 
-1296 QSVATPEYR
+1296 
-1305 SIQEIKAD
+1305 
-1313 SGRLGIAEGAE
+1313 
-1324 YEAKLQAIDD
+1324 
-1334 QIGSI
+1334 
-1339 ITKVKHGN
+1339 
-1347 SAHSDNPFMESDI
+1347 
-1360 ISGILMDAANGKKT
+1360 
-1374 VDAIV
+1374 
-1379 KAFSK
+1379 
-1384 AGYKIG
+1384 GY
-1390 NQTALDIQS
+1390 
-1399 VYKTAAE
+1399 
-1406 MPTGYFEAKPQR
+1406 
-1418 EVGFD
+1418 
-1423 EVLAAVI
+1423 
-1430 PSDSSQKLRD
+1430 LRD
-1440 ALGEA
+1440 ALGDGFTVEPTKEFGA
-1445 GVRMLEYKTGD
+1445 VSAVVTKGSG
-1456 EADRLAKINS
+1456 AK
-1466 VENAQFSLKGRRELA
+1466 EGTRYSLKARGVYDYTDAEKKQHAKDA
-1481 AAYEDIA
+1481 AAYFGTTYKWSETGYITAAGRKLDFSGRHEGGPGGYRTVDHRDIRDALGDDYGGEDYSGSMVQFMSEGNIRISPESGGINLSVMPTKA
-1488 QRLQAGEIT
+1488 QLDTLSDFISKQRGEVILDIDTVDGNTVSSTEYPRGTHANKVLNDIKAYFEDGSTPRVSELAQFRYSLKRPAELENAYAEIQTRVDSGEIT
-1497 QEQATQEKAT
+1497 AEEAIREKVA
-1507 ALDRIYTGYVQSYGE
+1507 AVDRIYAEYVRKYGE
-1522 MAPGEN
+1522 MAPGES

-1571 NGGFDYETYTDAAA
+1571 NGDFDYETYTDAAA
-1585 KADAEKTIRDVGWD
+1585 KADAGKTIRDVGWD
-1599 KAQRKWFNAMEN
+1599 NAQRKWFNAMEN

-1682 KEINNRY
+1682 REINNRY

-1706 LMEAKDQNARDK
+1706 LMEAKDQNTRDK

-1728 RQMPT
+1728 RQMPS

-1769 TKNLIAQGIESV
+1769 AKNLTAQVIESV

-1791 TKGTFSAKLFKAALA
+1791 TKGMFSAKLFKAALA

-1838 GTTGLKLWDKTGGR
+1838 GTSRWKLWNKTGGR

-1900 KVLRKARAYAVQEAQ
+1900 KVLRKARAYAVQEAA

-1937 TSDNKVKRVTGT
+1937 SSDNKVKRVTGT

-1960 PANILARGLEYSPA
+1960 PANILARGLGYSPA

-2014 GYMAAEGLFG
+2014 GYLAAQGL
-2024 AFLRGGGSGDD
+2024 LRGGGSGDD
-2035 DKDQMDDLAG
+2035 DKDKMDDLAG

-2065 EALPLFVGA
+2065 EALPLFVGV

-2079 WSANNGE
+2079 WKANNGE

-2137 ATSYITQAL
+2137 ATSYITQVL
-2146 PTILGQAERTS
+2146 PTIVGQAERTS

-2178 FLGKSSARIPVWDY
+2178 FLGKSSARIPGLDY

-2203 TESNGTTGQRAFNNF
+2203 TESNGASWQRAANNF
-2218 INPAY
+2218 LNPAY

-2233 KEIERLYETT
+2233 KEIERLYEAT

-2266 SPQEYVTYA
+2266 SAEEYVKYA
-2275 QEKGQKS
+2275 TEKGQKS

-2416 LDKLRTKER
+2416 LDKLRGKAR

>member
-1 MIRDAKKQ
+1 MGRLVKIDNSTANNTVSSGKHGRLVRIS
-9 DTPAQ
+9 DTPERGVGYRIHKKETTAEQ
-14 RPSSTTNNTARQ
+14 PGTTNNTARQ

-39 LQQMEAQR
+39 FQQMEAQR
-47 EERQQKTQTPARE
+47 EERQQKTQNPARE

-82 ADTGTRNDR
+82 TSTETRNDR

-101 ELGTARVE
+101 ELGEKRSQDTRVGKAAQSIALNTIGSTEMLGEGLKQAGANVDILAGDQTYSRLRGQYEQMGRQLNGAVQRYGMDSPEAESIRQNMNEVRERLTARRGQIE
-109 DPTARDEAYRQEV
+109 KTIDTGSHAYRTAQMGQEAASQALEGLS
-122 KKTYG
+122 G
-127 VEELPEGNGLRLAW
+127 VGGFLGETALSIADNA
-141 DSLMGGLTQA
+141 SLMPLAAINPALPLVIMSIKAA
-151 GSQVVDT
+151 GS
-158 ADFLAGLVAPKGEK
+158 
-172 RGMDDI
+172 
-178 KYWEKWYTKPKGE
+178 
-191 TWDEETANILDNA
+191 
-204 QRRAD
+204 RAKELTD
-209 ENAAAWERERALQ
+209 QGAAA
-222 SAAIGT
+222 G
-228 TKLGISADK
+228 
-237 LSQLGTEVAAALPQS
+237 
-252 VLAIMSGGTSIGA
+252 
-265 GAATAEGIAAKS
+265 
-277 GIALSS
+277 
-283 GAEKLRQMAVNGIAD
+283 
-298 MAKDPN
+298 
-304 FWGSFVQTVGS
+304 
-315 DYEEALSSGADQ
+315 EALSRGTVSGIIEGLSENVSLGSLLEMVRTGGRGWLLNLLKQAGVEGAEEITSYLANYAMDKAAQDPNAQFDAGEMLRQGASGAL
-327 SHAALAAVIG
+327 SGLVFGGVGTAVNRLNG
-337 SFINAAVEIGGE
+337 YRGVDYSQV
-349 TGDAGLQELARKGD
+349 D
-363 QAGIVEWVKSS
+363 S
-374 LDEGKEEVIQGIVS
+374 IQG
-388 RLTNAAVFDKD
+388 
-399 AKMFGD
+399 D
-405 GGIIDPA
+405 GAP
-412 TALEEFKGGFAVGAI
+412 
-427 LGGGQMLANSAIDRM
+427 SAIERSVQ
-442 NANRME
+442 
-448 DTIGNVRQTLGAEGQ
+448 NVRQTLGAEGQ

-493 KRNESIPQAA
+493 KRNEAIPQAA
-503 EMTEAEAETRAA
+503 EMTDAEAETRAA

-528 ARNKQNQATRETG
+528 ARNKQNQATREAG

-627 AVQEVMGDRWA
+627 AVQEAMGDRWA

-644 KALADQYDLSYSEDQ
+644 KALAEQYDLSYSEDQ
-659 LADEVVADYAGE
+659 LADEVAADYAGE

-723 KAYREAAKAE
+723 EAYREAAQAE
-733 QGGGVET
+733 QSGGTET

-820 ALFAFSDGARI
+820 ALFAFSDGSRI

-906 RKEGIRSMSPSIPSS
+906 RKEGIRSMGPSIPSS

-1016 NGKKA
+1016 NSKKA
-1021 LQLEKE
+1021 SQVEHE

-1039 GIFGNSAAL
+1039 GIFGNIAAL
-1048 RSMGIDDTSTRNTAE
+1048 HSMGIDDTSTRNTAE
-1063 LAEKLAATDTVRAA
+1063 LAEKLASTDTVRAA

-1083 KSLAPV
+1083 KSLEPV

-1101 TLQKVVDRL
+1101 TLQKVIDRL

-1121 LEMGKSAE
+1121 LETGESVKGALGE
-1129 NALGANADVLRNIL
+1129 NAEVIRDILR
-1143 QDYYREKGEPMLR
+1143 DYYREKGEPMLR
-1156 RMAVKRGW
+1156 RMAVKKHW
-1164 TNEEINEKR
+1164 TDAEINERR
-1173 QARIDKSMED
+1173 QTRIDNSMDE

-1211 RMATSDALRNA
+1211 RMATSDALRSA
-1222 VDDHAVEE
+1222 VDDRAVEE
-1230 WVAGKLDGLLGEAG
+1230 WIAGKLDGLLGEAG

-1313 SGRLGIAEGAE
+1313 SGRLGMTEEAE

-1334 QIGSI
+1334 KIDNI
-1339 ITKVKHGN
+1339 ITKVKQGN
-1347 SAHSDNPFMESDI
+1347 NAHSDNPFVESDI
-1360 ISGILMDAANGKKT
+1360 IGGILVDTANGKKT

-1384 AGYKIG
+1384 EGYKIG

-1418 EVGFD
+1418 AVGFD

-1571 NGGFDYETYTDAAA
+1571 NGDFDYETYTDAAA

-1706 LMEAKDQNARDK
+1706 LMEAKDQNTRDK

-1728 RQMPT
+1728 RQMPS

-1769 TKNLIAQGIESV
+1769 AKNLIAQGIETV

-1806 DYANVEGAAMSGG
+1806 DYANIEDAAMGGG
-1819 KYSDFAAA
+1819 KYSDYAAA

-1838 GTTGLKLWDKTGGR
+1838 GTSGWKLWDKTGGR

-1900 KVLRKARAYAVQEAQ
+1900 NVLRKARAYAVQEAA

-2014 GYMAAEGLFG
+2014 GYLAAQGL
-2024 AFLRGGGSGDD
+2024 LRGGGSGDD

-2045 RQDYSLE
+2045 RQDYSLQ
-2052 VGDTSVTLDWLAP
+2052 VGDTSITLDWLAP
-2065 EALPLFVGA
+2065 EALPLFVGV

-2079 WSANNGE
+2079 WKANNGE

-2137 ATSYITQAL
+2137 ATSYLTQAL

-2178 FLGKSSARIPVWDY
+2178 FLGKSSARIPGLDY

-2203 TESNGTTGQRAFNNF
+2203 TESNGTAGQRAFNNF
-2218 INPAY
+2218 VNPAY

-2233 KEIERLYETT
+2233 KEIERLYEAT

-2275 QEKGQKS
+2275 QEKGKKS

-2315 AVAKTKVSDYAL
+2315 AVAKTKVSDYAP

-2362 DEDGDPIANSAGLQ
+2362 DEDGDSIANSAGLQ

-2384 PGLTD
+2384 PGLSD

-2395 FGAFGVGKK
+2395 FTAFGVGKK
-2404 VAHYNKAKVSQE
+2404 ISHYNKAKVSQE

>member
-1 MIRDAKKQ
+1 MGRLVKIDNSTTNNTAASGKKGRLVRVSDTPELELGYMIRDAKKQ
-9 DTPAQ
+9 DTSAQ
-14 RPSSTTNNTARQ
+14 QPSSTTNNTARR

-31 SFVQGGSK
+31 SFVQGGNK

-47 EERQQKTQTPARE
+47 EERQQKTQNPSRASEAAR
-60 TRAAQIV
+60 IV

-82 ADTGTRNDR
+82 ASTDTLNDR

-101 ELGTARVE
+101 AL
-109 DPTARDEAYRQEV
+109 
-122 KKTYG
+122 
-127 VEELPEGNGLRLAW
+127 
-141 DSLMGGLTQA
+141 
-151 GSQVVDT
+151 
-158 ADFLAGLVAPKGEK
+158 GEK
-172 RGMDDI
+172 RSQDTRVGKAAQSIALNTIGSAEMLGEGLKQAGANVDILAGDQTYSRLRGQYEQMGRQLNGAVQRYGMDSPEAESI
-178 KYWEKWYTKPKGE
+178 RQSMNGVREQLTARRGEIEKGIDTNSHAYRTAQMGQEAASQALEGLSGVGGFLGE
-191 TWDEETANILDNA
+191 TALSIADNA
-204 QRRAD
+204 SIMP
-209 ENAAAWERERALQ
+209 L
-222 SAAIGT
+222 AAINP
-228 TKLGISADK
+228 
-237 LSQLGTEVAAALPQS
+237 ALPL
-252 VLAIMSGGTSIGA
+252 VIMSIKAAGSRAKELTDQGTAA
-265 GAATAEGIAAKS
+265 G
-277 GIALSS
+277 
-283 GAEKLRQMAVNGIAD
+283 
-298 MAKDPN
+298 
-304 FWGSFVQTVGS
+304 
-315 DYEEALSSGADQ
+315 EALSRGTVSGIIEGLSENVSLGSLLEMVRTGGKGWLANLLKQAGVEGAEEITSYLANYAMDKAAQDPNAQFDAGEMLRQGASGAL
-327 SHAALAAVIG
+327 SGLVFGGAGTAVNRLNG
-337 SFINAAVEIGGE
+337 YRGVDYSQV
-349 TGDAGLQELARKGD
+349 D
-363 QAGIVEWVKSS
+363 S
-374 LDEGKEEVIQGIVS
+374 IQG
-388 RLTNAAVFDKD
+388 
-399 AKMFGD
+399 D
-405 GGIIDPA
+405 GAP
-412 TALEEFKGGFAVGAI
+412 
-427 LGGGQMLANSAIDRM
+427 SAIERSVQ
-442 NANRME
+442 
-448 DTIGNVRQTLGAEGQ
+448 NVRQTLGAEGQ

-528 ARNKQNQATRETG
+528 ARNKQNQATREAG

-587 QGNRITIEKWNR
+587 QGNRITIEKWNQ

-627 AVQEVMGDRWA
+627 AAREAMSADFDRLVEDYQRDA
-638 LELEAT
+638 LENGFE
-644 KALADQYDLSYSEDQ
+644 YSRAQAE
-659 LADEVVADYAGE
+659 DEVVADFAGD
-671 LLQNEGTLEQFIQS
+671 LLQNEGTLERFIQS

-712 AQAERALGKLE
+712 AQVERALGKLE

-733 QGGGVET
+733 KSGGEARSALGSDNGA
-740 RYSIK
+740 RHS
-745 RTSQMTLEQQLRDYY
+745 
-760 AGKLKSSD
+760 LKSVPPVEPTKE
-768 SLYFGATPD
+768 FGAV
-777 TLRSAGLDALPLAF
+777 SAVVTKNAKPQAGEKVGVSYDAKSESYSP
-791 GTADFR
+791 ADMGR
-797 KSVKDKHNVPR
+797 
-808 RAIKK
+808 
-813 TQDNLQN
+813 
-820 ALFAFSDGARI
+820 
-831 GFVVPDIDADGKP
+831 
-844 LLIGIEKGVQ
+844 
-854 MDAEM
+854 
-859 VNAIRSMYGL
+859 
-869 DHPAEWIQNQIESGK
+869 
-884 TAIVLDEEK
+884 
-893 ANTFLYPYGYKAS
+893 
-906 RKEGIRSMSPSIPSS
+906 
-921 KENVKRFSLKKPVEE
+921 RFSLKTWNDSEYTRAKAETAAQMAKELGISERKANDYIDAVNGIARMIADDRSRLDYEASPGRSSFVSNTEYGGSVDFSTICKKRRLLTGTMEAIQKALPNTALTADEVLRIRKMMKDKGYEVSCGLCYVEGSRANMGMYAKEFLEEYKKTNPAYVPNMAEINTPSGLEALRAQHPEVYAAYEKHMNGLGQRKPKLYQMATEYQGEILKKFRGKGKMVEE
-936 TDKLLALHNKDENSI
+936 KNRN
-951 LAALDLGGLP
+951 GGLRIQSFSDFEIIHLLDMMQVVTDMSRVGLAGQAYTKVP
-961 MPSIAVV
+961 DFAWAMGDTGVKINLSLIAKDVDS
-968 KARDGHSKYGPI
+968 RGN
-980 SLVFNKDTIDPQ
+980 LVFDNVEGMPLDDAMQLRGRYPKNVGTILVGFTPEQIKAAMADDRIDFIIPFHRSQWNSKQYATMGLPENAKDFTPWQNESYIEPVLNK
-992 RSSANKVYGG
+992 
-1002 DAWTPTAPRVDYPV
+1002 
-1016 NGKKA
+1016 NGKKQRPA
-1021 LQLEKE
+1021 NYMPNEYWDFSQSGKENAERYLQMCAENNRKPKFSNFLVDN
-1027 LHRLA
+1027 
-1032 GDVSVAG
+1032 GDGSWSLQPDG
-1039 GIFGNSAAL
+1039 STDGYWKLLIDFKMYDNEGNGAPQ
-1048 RSMGIDDTSTRNTAE
+1048 MP
-1063 LAEKLAATDTVRAA
+1063 VRP
-1077 YLADQG
+1077 D
-1083 KSLAPV
+1083 
-1089 KMDKVWDRFGND
+1089 F
-1101 TLQKVVDRL
+1101 
-1110 GVDTLAEMEAN
+1110 N
-1121 LEMGKSAE
+1121 LEESQ
-1129 NALGANADVLRNIL
+1129 R
-1143 QDYYREKGEPMLR
+1143 MLR
-1156 RMAVKRGW
+1156 EYTGGHNRFPVA
-1164 TNEEINEKR
+1164 
-1173 QARIDKSMED
+1173 Q
-1183 VSIFALE
+1183 
-1190 DIVHHAWDMY
+1190 DIV
-1200 QDGGATKGEID
+1200 
-1211 RMATSDALRNA
+1211 
-1222 VDDHAVEE
+1222 
-1230 WVAGKLDGLLGEAG
+1230 
-1244 IYNGKDPYTPSG
+1244 
-1256 NSRSF
+1256 
-1261 SQLHYA
+1261 
-1267 YTLENIVKAMKE
+1267 
-1279 GQEERG
+1279 
-1285 GNTWGASAKTL
+1285 
-1296 QSVATPEYR
+1296 
-1305 SIQEIKAD
+1305 
-1313 SGRLGIAEGAE
+1313 
-1324 YEAKLQAIDD
+1324 
-1334 QIGSI
+1334 
-1339 ITKVKHGN
+1339 
-1347 SAHSDNPFMESDI
+1347 
-1360 ISGILMDAANGKKT
+1360 
-1374 VDAIV
+1374 
-1379 KAFSK
+1379 
-1384 AGYKIG
+1384 
-1390 NQTALDIQS
+1390 
-1399 VYKTAAE
+1399 
-1406 MPTGYFEAKPQR
+1406 
-1418 EVGFD
+1418 D
-1423 EVLAAVI
+1423 E
-1430 PSDSSQKLRD
+1430 
-1440 ALGEA
+1440 
-1445 GVRMLEYKTGD
+1445 
-1456 EADRLAKINS
+1456 
-1466 VENAQFSLKGRRELA
+1466 FLKGRKNETQFSRKTTSALFN
-1481 AAYEDIA
+1481 AYKDIN

-1571 NGGFDYETYTDAAA
+1571 NGDFDYETYTDAAA

-1728 RQMPT
+1728 RQMPS

-1791 TKGTFSAKLFKAALA
+1791 TKGTFSAKLFKAAMA
-1806 DYANVEGAAMSGG
+1806 DYANVEGAAMGGG

-1838 GTTGLKLWDKTGGR
+1838 GTSGLKLWDKTGGR

-1857 RKKNGAALD
+1857 RRKNGAALD

-1900 KVLRKARAYAVQEAQ
+1900 KVLRKARAYAVQEAA

-2009 LLMLG
+2009 LLAMGAYL
-2014 GYMAAEGLFG
+2014 AAQGL
-2024 AFLRGGGSGDD
+2024 LRGGGSGDD

-2052 VGDTSVTLDWLAP
+2052 IGDTSVTLDWLAP

-2079 WSANNGE
+2079 WKANNGE

-2137 ATSYITQAL
+2137 ATSYLTQAL

-2178 FLGKSSARIPVWDY
+2178 FLGKSSARIPGWDY

-2203 TESNGTTGQRAFNNF
+2203 TESNGTTAERAFNNF

-2233 KEIERLYETT
+2233 KEIERLYEAT

-2255 SIKLQEGTKYL
+2255 SIKLQEETKYL

-2275 QEKGQKS
+2275 QEKGRKS

-2416 LDKLRTKER
+2416 LDKLRAKER

>member
-1 MIRDAKKQ
+1 MGRLVKIGNGASASTRRNSTSGNASGPVVASGKKGRLVRISETPKYQLGELNPKDFQ
-9 DTPAQ
+9 DSKRESRAEPQSGT
-14 RPSSTTNNTARQ
+14 SSSANSGKR
-26 QPRAN
+26 PRAN
-31 SFVQGGSK
+31 SYVQGSGMSK

-47 EERQQKTQTPARE
+47 EERQQKTQNPSRSAK
-60 TRAAQIV
+60 AAQIV
-67 QEAEARSPR
+67 REAEARSPR

-82 ADTGTRNDR
+82 ADTGTLNDR

-101 ELGTARVE
+101 ELGDVRVE

-158 ADFLAGLVAPKGEK
+158 VDFLAGLVAPKGEK

-191 TWDEETANILDNA
+191 TWGEETANILDNA
-204 QRRAD
+204 QRRAA
-209 ENAAAWERERALQ
+209 ENAAAWERERAMQ

-228 TKLGISADK
+228 TKLGVSADT

-265 GAATAEGIAAKS
+265 GAATAEGLAAKS
-277 GIALSS
+277 SLALSA

-363 QAGIVEWVKSS
+363 QAGIVDWVKSS
-374 LDEGKEEVIQGIVS
+374 LNEGKEEVIQGIVS

-478 AVDYTERFVDAYNKG
+478 AVEYTERFVDAYNKG
-493 KRNESIPQAA
+493 KRNERIPQAA
-503 EMTEAEAETRAA
+503 GMTDAEAETRAA

-522 ALTQEG
+522 ALTREG
-528 ARNKQNQATRETG
+528 ARNKQNQATREAG
-541 AGIIRTEYTDSLD
+541 AGVIRTEYTDSLD

-569 VTVEFADE
+569 VTVAFADE
-577 VAGGNANAEI
+577 VEGGKANAEI
-587 QGNRITIEKWNR
+587 QGNRITISKVTD

-604 LFGHE
+604 VFGHE

-627 AVQEVMGDRWA
+627 AAREAMGADFDRLVGDYQRDA
-638 LELEAT
+638 LENGFE
-644 KALADQYDLSYSEDQ
+644 YSRAQAE
-659 LADEVVADYAGE
+659 DEVVADFAGD
-671 LLQNEGTLEQFIQS
+671 LLQKDGALERFIQS

-733 QGGGVET
+733 KSVGEIVSKYSQKRPGENVKAAT
-740 RYSIK
+740 RQESLSMNATAPENVARYQSEI
-745 RTSQMTLEQQLRDYY
+745 TEVLDGTMHSNQMVLL
-760 AGKLKSSD
+760 GKPSAVLAQYMGSD
-768 SLYFGATPD
+768 NPLYMPQ
-777 TLRSAGLDALPLAF
+777 
-791 GTADFR
+791 
-797 KSVKDKHNVPR
+797 KSVKKAVFPKGENGGKH
-808 RAIKK
+808 
-813 TQDNLQN
+813 
-820 ALFAFSDGARI
+820 
-831 GFVVPDIDADGKP
+831 
-844 LLIGIEKGVQ
+844 
-854 MDAEM
+854 
-859 VNAIRSMYGL
+859 GL
-869 DHPAEWIQNQIESGK
+869 GRV
-884 TAIVLDEEK
+884 VLDELLYQLEDPL
-893 ANTFLYPYGYKAS
+893 AITGNTSDHAAAGDHSIVVWTDWKTEAGDSVIVPIRIDATGTVGVYNNVNTVFDAFNPEYVADLMREGNILYTKNGKSLSELIDQRRQVPKIENGNALS
-906 RKEGIRSMSPSIPSS
+906 DTSVTETG
-921 KENVKRFSLKKPVEE
+921 ENVKRKFSRK
-936 TDKLLALHNKDENSI
+936 TTSALFNAYKD
-951 LAALDLGGLP
+951 
-961 MPSIAVV
+961 
-968 KARDGHSKYGPI
+968 
-980 SLVFNKDTIDPQ
+980 
-992 RSSANKVYGG
+992 
-1002 DAWTPTAPRVDYPV
+1002 
-1016 NGKKA
+1016 
-1021 LQLEKE
+1021 
-1027 LHRLA
+1027 
-1032 GDVSVAG
+1032 
-1039 GIFGNSAAL
+1039 
-1048 RSMGIDDTSTRNTAE
+1048 
-1063 LAEKLAATDTVRAA
+1063 
-1077 YLADQG
+1077 
-1083 KSLAPV
+1083 
-1089 KMDKVWDRFGND
+1089 
-1101 TLQKVVDRL
+1101 
-1110 GVDTLAEMEAN
+1110 
-1121 LEMGKSAE
+1121 
-1129 NALGANADVLRNIL
+1129 
-1143 QDYYREKGEPMLR
+1143 
-1156 RMAVKRGW
+1156 
-1164 TNEEINEKR
+1164 IN
-1173 QARIDKSMED
+1173 
-1183 VSIFALE
+1183 
-1190 DIVHHAWDMY
+1190 
-1200 QDGGATKGEID
+1200 
-1211 RMATSDALRNA
+1211 
-1222 VDDHAVEE
+1222 
-1230 WVAGKLDGLLGEAG
+1230 
-1244 IYNGKDPYTPSG
+1244 
-1256 NSRSF
+1256 
-1261 SQLHYA
+1261 
-1267 YTLENIVKAMKE
+1267 
-1279 GQEERG
+1279 
-1285 GNTWGASAKTL
+1285 
-1296 QSVATPEYR
+1296 
-1305 SIQEIKAD
+1305 
-1313 SGRLGIAEGAE
+1313 
-1324 YEAKLQAIDD
+1324 
-1334 QIGSI
+1334 
-1339 ITKVKHGN
+1339 
-1347 SAHSDNPFMESDI
+1347 
-1360 ISGILMDAANGKKT
+1360 
-1374 VDAIV
+1374 
-1379 KAFSK
+1379 
-1384 AGYKIG
+1384 
-1390 NQTALDIQS
+1390 
-1399 VYKTAAE
+1399 
-1406 MPTGYFEAKPQR
+1406 
-1418 EVGFD
+1418 
-1423 EVLAAVI
+1423 
-1430 PSDSSQKLRD
+1430 
-1440 ALGEA
+1440 
-1445 GVRMLEYKTGD
+1445 
-1456 EADRLAKINS
+1456 
-1466 VENAQFSLKGRRELA
+1466 
-1481 AAYEDIA
+1481 
-1488 QRLQAGEIT
+1488 QRLRAGEIT
-1497 QEQATQEKAT
+1497 QEQAAQEKAT

-1571 NGGFDYETYTDAAA
+1571 NGDFDYETYTDAAS

-1682 KEINNRY
+1682 REINNRY

-1706 LMEAKDQNARDK
+1706 LMEAKDQTSRDK

-1728 RQMPT
+1728 RQMPS

-1769 TKNLIAQGIESV
+1769 AKNLTAQVIESV

-1806 DYANVEGAAMSGG
+1806 DYANAEGAAMSGG
-1819 KYSDFAAA
+1819 KYSDYAAA

-1838 GTTGLKLWDKTGGR
+1838 GTSRWKFWNKTGGR

-1857 RKKNGAALD
+1857 RKKNSAALD
-1866 AEDVWFS
+1866 TEDVWFS

-1900 KVLRKARAYAVQEAQ
+1900 KVLRKARAYAVQEAA

-1937 TSDNKVKRVTGT
+1937 SSDNKVKRVTGT

-2009 LLMLG
+2009 LLILG
-2014 GYMAAEGLFG
+2014 GYMAAEGLLG

-2035 DKDQMDDLAG
+2035 DKDKMDDLAG

-2065 EALPLFVGA
+2065 EALPLFVGV

-2079 WSANNGE
+2079 WKANNGE

-2125 GKSALTAVLVSA
+2125 GKSALTSVLVSA

-2178 FLGKSSARIPVWDY
+2178 FLGKSSARIPGLDY

-2203 TESNGTTGQRAFNNF
+2203 TENNGTAGQRAANNF
-2218 INPAY
+2218 LNPAY

-2233 KEIERLYETT
+2233 KEIERLYEAT

-2266 SPQEYVTYA
+2266 SAEEYVKYA
-2275 QEKGQKS
+2275 TEKGQKS

-2362 DEDGDPIANSAGLQ
+2362 DKDGDAIANSAGLQ

-2416 LDKLRTKER
+2416 LGKLRSKAR

>member
-1 MIRDAKKQ
+1 MGRLVKIDNRTDNNTVSSGKKGRLVRVSDTPELELGYMIRDAEKRE
-9 DTPAQ
+9 TPVPQ
-14 RPSSTTNNTARQ
+14 PSSTTNNTARQ

-31 SFVQGGSK
+31 SYVQGSGMSK

-47 EERQQKTQTPARE
+47 EERQQKTQNPSRSAK
-60 TRAAQIV
+60 AAQIV
-67 QEAEARSPR
+67 REAEARSPR

-82 ADTGTRNDR
+82 ADTGTLNDR

-101 ELGTARVE
+101 ELGEKRSRDTRVGKAVQSIALNTIGSAEMLGEGLKQANENVDILAGDQIYSQLHGQYEQMGRQLNGAVQRYGMDSQEAESIRQSMNEVLERLTARRGQIE
-109 DPTARDEAYRQEV
+109 KTIDTGSHAYRTAQMGQEAASQALEGLS
-122 KKTYG
+122 G
-127 VEELPEGNGLRLAW
+127 VGGFLGETALSIADNASLLPLAAINPALPLVIM
-141 DSLMGGLTQA
+141 SIKAA
-151 GSQVVDT
+151 GS
-158 ADFLAGLVAPKGEK
+158 
-172 RGMDDI
+172 
-178 KYWEKWYTKPKGE
+178 
-191 TWDEETANILDNA
+191 
-204 QRRAD
+204 RAKELTD
-209 ENAAAWERERALQ
+209 Q
-222 SAAIGT
+222 GSAAG
-228 TKLGISADK
+228 
-237 LSQLGTEVAAALPQS
+237 
-252 VLAIMSGGTSIGA
+252 
-265 GAATAEGIAAKS
+265 
-277 GIALSS
+277 
-283 GAEKLRQMAVNGIAD
+283 
-298 MAKDPN
+298 
-304 FWGSFVQTVGS
+304 
-315 DYEEALSSGADQ
+315 EALSRGVVSGIIEGL
-327 SHAALAAVIG
+327 SENVSLG
-337 SFINAAVEIGGE
+337 SLLEMVRTGGR
-349 TGDAGLQELARKGD
+349 GWLVNLLK
-363 QAGIVEWVKSS
+363 QAGI
-374 LDEGKEEVIQGIVS
+374 EGAEEITSYIANYAMDKAAQDPNAQFDAGEMLRQGASGALSGLVFGGAGTAVNRMNGYSGVDYSQVDSIQG
-388 RLTNAAVFDKD
+388 
-399 AKMFGD
+399 D
-405 GGIIDPA
+405 GAP
-412 TALEEFKGGFAVGAI
+412 
-427 LGGGQMLANSAIDRM
+427 S
-442 NANRME
+442 
-448 DTIGNVRQTLGAEGQ
+448 TIERSVQNVRQTLGAEGK

-478 AVDYTERFVDAYNKG
+478 AVEYTERFVDAYNKG
-493 KRNESIPQAA
+493 KRNERIPQAA
-503 EMTEAEAETRAA
+503 EMTDAEAETRAA

-522 ALTQEG
+522 ALTREG
-528 ARNKQNQATRETG
+528 VRNKQNQATREAG
-541 AGIIRTEYTDSLD
+541 AGVIRTEYTDSLD

-577 VAGGNANAEI
+577 VAGGSANAEI

-609 ITHRIQELS
+609 ITHRIQDLS
-618 ADSYAEYKA
+618 PDSYGEYKTVVRNAMGAEAYDA
-627 AVQEVMGDRWA
+627 AFHEIKAISA
-638 LELEAT
+638 LREMELNDSQIE
-644 KALADQYDLSYSEDQ
+644 
-659 LADEVVADYAGE
+659 DEVVADYAGK
-671 LLQNEGTLEQFIQS
+671 LLQNDGTLERFIES
-685 AQSKPTLLQRIAQV
+685 AQGKPTLLQRIAQV
-699 FRDLVNKLRGTEK
+699 FRDLINKLRGTEK

-733 QGGGVET
+733 KSGGEIVSKYSLNRPGENVKAAT
-740 RYSIK
+740 RQESLSMNATAPENVARYQSEI
-745 RTSQMTLEQQLRDYY
+745 TEVLDGTMHSNQMVLL
-760 AGKLKSSD
+760 GKPSAVLAQYMGSD
-768 SLYFGATPD
+768 NPLYMPQ
-777 TLRSAGLDALPLAF
+777 
-791 GTADFR
+791 
-797 KSVKDKHNVPR
+797 KSVKKAVFPKGENGGKH
-808 RAIKK
+808 
-813 TQDNLQN
+813 
-820 ALFAFSDGARI
+820 
-831 GFVVPDIDADGKP
+831 
-844 LLIGIEKGVQ
+844 
-854 MDAEM
+854 
-859 VNAIRSMYGL
+859 GL
-869 DHPAEWIQNQIESGK
+869 GRV
-884 TAIVLDEEK
+884 VLDELLYQLEDPL
-893 ANTFLYPYGYKAS
+893 AITGNTSDHAAAGDHSIVVWTDWKTEAGDSVIVPIRIDATGTVGVYNNVNTVFDAFNPEYVADLMREGNILYTKNGKSLSELIDQRRQVPKIENGNALS
-906 RKEGIRSMSPSIPSS
+906 GTSVTETG
-921 KENVKRFSLKKPVEE
+921 ENVKGKFSRKKPVGE
-936 TDKLLALHNKDENSI
+936 TDKRLALHNKDENSS
-951 LAALDLGGLP
+951 LEAL
-961 MPSIAVV
+961 
-968 KARDGHSKYGPI
+968 
-980 SLVFNKDTIDPQ
+980 
-992 RSSANKVYGG
+992 
-1002 DAWTPTAPRVDYPV
+1002 
-1016 NGKKA
+1016 
-1021 LQLEKE
+1021 
-1027 LHRLA
+1027 
-1032 GDVSVAG
+1032 
-1039 GIFGNSAAL
+1039 
-1048 RSMGIDDTSTRNTAE
+1048 
-1063 LAEKLAATDTVRAA
+1063 
-1077 YLADQG
+1077 
-1083 KSLAPV
+1083 
-1089 KMDKVWDRFGND
+1089 
-1101 TLQKVVDRL
+1101 
-1110 GVDTLAEMEAN
+1110 
-1121 LEMGKSAE
+1121 
-1129 NALGANADVLRNIL
+1129 
-1143 QDYYREKGEPMLR
+1143 
-1156 RMAVKRGW
+1156 
-1164 TNEEINEKR
+1164 
-1173 QARIDKSMED
+1173 
-1183 VSIFALE
+1183 
-1190 DIVHHAWDMY
+1190 
-1200 QDGGATKGEID
+1200 
-1211 RMATSDALRNA
+1211 
-1222 VDDHAVEE
+1222 
-1230 WVAGKLDGLLGEAG
+1230 KLDGRPNRGEVSGGTNSESGEPRYSLKEYTDAEKKQHAKDAAAYFGTTYKWSETGYITAAG
-1244 IYNGKDPYTPSG
+1244 RRLD
-1256 NSRSF
+1256 F
-1261 SQLHYA
+1261 
-1267 YTLENIVKAMKE
+1267 
-1279 GQEERG
+1279 
-1285 GNTWGASAKTL
+1285 
-1296 QSVATPEYR
+1296 
-1305 SIQEIKAD
+1305 
-1313 SGRLGIAEGAE
+1313 SGRHEGGPGG
-1324 YEAKLQAIDD
+1324 YR
-1334 QIGSI
+1334 
-1339 ITKVKHGN
+1339 
-1347 SAHSDNPFMESDI
+1347 
-1360 ISGILMDAANGKKT
+1360 T
-1374 VDAIV
+1374 VDHR
-1379 KAFSK
+1379 
-1384 AGYKIG
+1384 
-1390 NQTALDIQS
+1390 DI
-1399 VYKTAAE
+1399 
-1406 MPTGYFEAKPQR
+1406 
-1418 EVGFD
+1418 
-1423 EVLAAVI
+1423 
-1430 PSDSSQKLRD
+1430 RD
-1440 ALGEA
+1440 ALGDDYGGEDYSGSMVQFMSEGNIRISPESGGINLSVMPTKAQLDTLSDFISKQRGEVILDIDTVDGNTVSSTEYPRGTHANKVLNDIKAYFEDGSTPRVSELAQFRYSLKKDGVLPLGDKQIAEQRKTLTWDEANELFQRQEGLSYRFYDRDDPMSRAGYAMFADDAYRNGSGYGGDHARAFSVAEQDLTPISGLESKIAEARHRSDEKTPWVLEDYADLDDSEFAKLFDPDDIVQSADAWDNEDLVQWFAEEVVLPMDEPIA
-1445 GVRMLEYKTGD
+1445 GVKTSDG
-1456 EADRLAKINS
+1456 AIAFDRDIIRRNLPAEVVFSYVDNGTY
-1466 VENAQFSLKGRRELA
+1466 SLKRPAELQN
-1481 AAYEDIA
+1481 AYDEIQTRVDS
-1488 QRLQAGEIT
+1488 GEIT
-1497 QEQATQEKAT
+1497 AEEAIREKT
-1507 ALDRIYTGYVQSYGE
+1507 AAVDRIYAEYVRKYGE

-1551 IMEAKATPESILPTL
+1551 IMEAKSTPESILPTL

-1571 NGGFDYETYTDAAA
+1571 NGDFDYETYTDAAA

-1682 KEINNRY
+1682 REINNRY

-1706 LMEAKDQNARDK
+1706 LMEAKDQTSRDK

-1728 RQMPT
+1728 RQMPS

-1769 TKNLIAQGIESV
+1769 AKNLTAQVIESV

-1791 TKGTFSAKLFKAALA
+1791 TKGMFSAKLFKAALA

-1819 KYSDFAAA
+1819 KYSDYAAA

-1838 GTTGLKLWDKTGGR
+1838 GTSRWKLWNKTGGR

-1900 KVLRKARAYAVQEAQ
+1900 KVLRKARAYAVQEAA

-1937 TSDNKVKRVTGT
+1937 SSDNKVKRVTGT

-2014 GYMAAEGLFG
+2014 GYMAAEGLLG

-2035 DKDQMDDLAG
+2035 DKDKMDELAG

-2052 VGDTSVTLDWLAP
+2052 IGDTSVTLDWLAP
-2065 EALPLFVGA
+2065 EALPLFVGV

-2079 WSANNGE
+2079 WKANNGE

-2137 ATSYITQAL
+2137 ATSYITQLL
-2146 PTILGQAERTS
+2146 PTIVGQAERTS

-2178 FLGKSSARIPVWDY
+2178 FLGKSSARFPVWDY

-2203 TESNGTTGQRAFNNF
+2203 AESNGTTAERAFNNF
-2218 INPAY
+2218 VNPAY

-2233 KEIERLYETT
+2233 KEIERLYEAT

-2336 VTKKTGLSEATYITL
+2336 VTKKTGLSESTYITL

-2416 LDKLRTKER
+2416 LGKLRSKAR

>member
-14 RPSSTTNNTARQ
+14 RPSSTSGNTARQ

-47 EERQQKTQTPARE
+47 EERQQKPQSPARE
-60 TRAAQIV
+60 ARAAQIV

-101 ELGTARVE
+101 ELGTVRVE

-172 RGMDDI
+172 RGMEDI

-191 TWDEETANILDNA
+191 TWGEETANILDNA

-209 ENAAAWERERALQ
+209 ENAAAWERERAMQ

-265 GAATAEGIAAKS
+265 GAATAEGLAAKS

-528 ARNKQNQATRETG
+528 ARNKQNQATREAG

-577 VAGGNANAEI
+577 VAGGDANAEI

-609 ITHRIQELS
+609 ITHRIQALS
-618 ADSYAEYKA
+618 ADSYTEYKA
-627 AVQEVMGDRWA
+627 AAKEAMGADFDRLVEDYQRDA
-638 LELEAT
+638 LENGFE
-644 KALADQYDLSYSEDQ
+644 YSRAQAE
-659 LADEVVADYAGE
+659 DEVVADFAGD
-671 LLQNEGTLEQFIQS
+671 LLQKDGTLEQFIQS

-733 QGGGVET
+733 QSGGVET

-906 RKEGIRSMSPSIPSS
+906 RKEGIRSMGPSIPSS

-1016 NGKKA
+1016 NSKKA
-1021 LQLEKE
+1021 SQVEHE

-1063 LAEKLAATDTVRAA
+1063 LAEKLASTDTVRAA

-1083 KSLAPV
+1083 KSLEPV

-1101 TLQKVVDRL
+1101 TLQKVIDRL

-1121 LEMGKSAE
+1121 LETGESVKGALGE
-1129 NALGANADVLRNIL
+1129 NAEVIRDILR
-1143 QDYYREKGEPMLR
+1143 DYYREKGEPMLR
-1156 RMAVKRGW
+1156 RMAVKKHW
-1164 TNEEINEKR
+1164 TDAEINERR
-1173 QARIDKSMED
+1173 QTRIDNSMDE

-1211 RMATSDALRNA
+1211 RMATSDALRSA
-1222 VDDHAVEE
+1222 VDDRAVEE
-1230 WVAGKLDGLLGEAG
+1230 WIAGKLDGLLGEAG

-1313 SGRLGIAEGAE
+1313 SGRLGMTEEAE

-1334 QIGSI
+1334 KIDNI
-1339 ITKVKHGN
+1339 ITKVKQGN
-1347 SAHSDNPFMESDI
+1347 NAHSDNPFVESDI
-1360 ISGILMDAANGKKT
+1360 IGGILVDTANGKKT

-1384 AGYKIG
+1384 EGYKIG

-1418 EVGFD
+1418 AVGFD

-1445 GVRMLEYKTGD
+1445 GVRTLEYKAGD

-1466 VENAQFSLKGRRELA
+1466 VENAQFSRKTTSALFN
-1481 AAYEDIA
+1481 AYKDIN

-1551 IMEAKATPESILPTL
+1551 VMEAKATPESILPTL

-1571 NGGFDYETYTDAAA
+1571 NGDFDYETYTDAAA

-1728 RQMPT
+1728 RQMPS

-1769 TKNLIAQGIESV
+1769 TKNLIAQGIETV

-1791 TKGTFSAKLFKAALA
+1791 TKGTFSAKLFKAAMA
-1806 DYANVEGAAMSGG
+1806 DYANVEGAAMGGG

-1838 GTTGLKLWDKTGGR
+1838 GTSGLKLWDKTGGR

-1857 RKKNGAALD
+1857 RRKNGAALD

-1900 KVLRKARAYAVQEAQ
+1900 KVLRKARAYAVQEAA

-2009 LLMLG
+2009 LLAMGAYL
-2014 GYMAAEGLFG
+2014 AAQGL
-2024 AFLRGGGSGDD
+2024 LRGGGSGDD

-2052 VGDTSVTLDWLAP
+2052 IGDTSVTLDWLAP

-2137 ATSYITQAL
+2137 ATSYLTQAL

-2178 FLGKSSARIPVWDY
+2178 FLGKSSARIPGWDY

-2203 TESNGTTGQRAFNNF
+2203 TESNGTTAERAFNNF

-2233 KEIERLYETT
+2233 KEIERLYEAT

-2255 SIKLQEGTKYL
+2255 SIKLQEETKYL

-2275 QEKGQKS
+2275 QEKGRKS

>member
-1 MIRDAKKQ
+1 MGRLVKIDNSTTNNTAASGKKGRLVRVSDTPELELGYMIRDAKKQ
-9 DTPAQ
+9 DTSAQ
-14 RPSSTTNNTARQ
+14 QPSSTTNNTARR

-47 EERQQKTQTPARE
+47 EERQQKTQNPARE

-67 QEAEARSPR
+67 KEAEARSPR

-82 ADTGTRNDR
+82 ASTETRNDR
-91 GSVQRARNGY
+91 GSVQRGRNGY
-101 ELGTARVE
+101 TL
-109 DPTARDEAYRQEV
+109 
-122 KKTYG
+122 
-127 VEELPEGNGLRLAW
+127 
-141 DSLMGGLTQA
+141 
-151 GSQVVDT
+151 
-158 ADFLAGLVAPKGEK
+158 GEK
-172 RGMDDI
+172 RSQDTRVGKAAQSIALNTIGSTEMLGEGLKQANENVDILAGDQTYSRLRGQYEQMGRQLNGAVQRYGMDSPEAESI
-178 KYWEKWYTKPKGE
+178 RQSMNEVRERLTARRGQIEKTIDTGSHAYRTAQMGQEAASQALEGLSGVGGFLGE
-191 TWDEETANILDNA
+191 TALSIADNA
-204 QRRAD
+204 SLMPLAAINPALPLVIMSIKAAGSRAKELTD
-209 ENAAAWERERALQ
+209 QGAAA
-222 SAAIGT
+222 G
-228 TKLGISADK
+228 
-237 LSQLGTEVAAALPQS
+237 
-252 VLAIMSGGTSIGA
+252 
-265 GAATAEGIAAKS
+265 
-277 GIALSS
+277 
-283 GAEKLRQMAVNGIAD
+283 
-298 MAKDPN
+298 
-304 FWGSFVQTVGS
+304 
-315 DYEEALSSGADQ
+315 EALSRGTVSGIIEGLSENVSLGSLLEMVRTGGRGWLANLLKQAGVEGAEEITSYLANYAMDKAAQDPNAQFDAGEMLRQGASGAL
-327 SHAALAAVIG
+327 SGLVFGGVGTAVNRLNG
-337 SFINAAVEIGGE
+337 YRGVDYSQV
-349 TGDAGLQELARKGD
+349 D
-363 QAGIVEWVKSS
+363 S
-374 LDEGKEEVIQGIVS
+374 IQG
-388 RLTNAAVFDKD
+388 
-399 AKMFGD
+399 D
-405 GGIIDPA
+405 GAP
-412 TALEEFKGGFAVGAI
+412 
-427 LGGGQMLANSAIDRM
+427 SAIERSVQ
-442 NANRME
+442 
-448 DTIGNVRQTLGAEGQ
+448 NVRQTLGAEGQ

-528 ARNKQNQATRETG
+528 ARNKQNQATREAG

-587 QGNRITIEKWNR
+587 QGNRITIEKWNQ

-618 ADSYAEYKA
+618 ADSYTEYKA
-627 AVQEVMGDRWA
+627 AAREAMGADFDRLVEDYQRDA
-638 LELEAT
+638 LENGFE
-644 KALADQYDLSYSEDQ
+644 YSRAQAE
-659 LADEVVADYAGE
+659 DEVVADFAGD
-671 LLQNEGTLEQFIQS
+671 LLQKDGTLERFIQS

-733 QGGGVET
+733 KGGGEIVSKYSLKRPGENVKAAT
-740 RYSIK
+740 RQESLSMNATAPENVARYQSEI
-745 RTSQMTLEQQLRDYY
+745 TEVLDGTMHSNQMVLL
-760 AGKLKSSD
+760 GKPSAVLAQYMGSENP
-768 SLYFGATPD
+768 LYMPQ
-777 TLRSAGLDALPLAF
+777 
-791 GTADFR
+791 
-797 KSVKDKHNVPR
+797 KSVKKAVFPKGENGGKH
-808 RAIKK
+808 
-813 TQDNLQN
+813 
-820 ALFAFSDGARI
+820 
-831 GFVVPDIDADGKP
+831 
-844 LLIGIEKGVQ
+844 
-854 MDAEM
+854 
-859 VNAIRSMYGL
+859 GL
-869 DHPAEWIQNQIESGK
+869 GRV
-884 TAIVLDEEK
+884 VLDELLYQLEDPL
-893 ANTFLYPYGYKAS
+893 AITGNTSDHAAAGDHSIVVWTDWKTAAGDSVIVPIRIDATGTVGVYNNVNTVFDAFNPEYVADLMREGNILYTKNGKSLSELIDQRRQVPKIENGNALS
-906 RKEGIRSMSPSIPSS
+906 GTSVTETG
-921 KENVKRFSLKKPVEE
+921 ENVKGKFSRK
-936 TDKLLALHNKDENSI
+936 TTSALFNAYKD
-951 LAALDLGGLP
+951 
-961 MPSIAVV
+961 
-968 KARDGHSKYGPI
+968 
-980 SLVFNKDTIDPQ
+980 
-992 RSSANKVYGG
+992 
-1002 DAWTPTAPRVDYPV
+1002 
-1016 NGKKA
+1016 
-1021 LQLEKE
+1021 
-1027 LHRLA
+1027 
-1032 GDVSVAG
+1032 
-1039 GIFGNSAAL
+1039 
-1048 RSMGIDDTSTRNTAE
+1048 
-1063 LAEKLAATDTVRAA
+1063 
-1077 YLADQG
+1077 
-1083 KSLAPV
+1083 
-1089 KMDKVWDRFGND
+1089 
-1101 TLQKVVDRL
+1101 
-1110 GVDTLAEMEAN
+1110 
-1121 LEMGKSAE
+1121 
-1129 NALGANADVLRNIL
+1129 
-1143 QDYYREKGEPMLR
+1143 
-1156 RMAVKRGW
+1156 
-1164 TNEEINEKR
+1164 IN
-1173 QARIDKSMED
+1173 
-1183 VSIFALE
+1183 
-1190 DIVHHAWDMY
+1190 
-1200 QDGGATKGEID
+1200 
-1211 RMATSDALRNA
+1211 
-1222 VDDHAVEE
+1222 
-1230 WVAGKLDGLLGEAG
+1230 
-1244 IYNGKDPYTPSG
+1244 
-1256 NSRSF
+1256 
-1261 SQLHYA
+1261 
-1267 YTLENIVKAMKE
+1267 
-1279 GQEERG
+1279 
-1285 GNTWGASAKTL
+1285 
-1296 QSVATPEYR
+1296 
-1305 SIQEIKAD
+1305 
-1313 SGRLGIAEGAE
+1313 
-1324 YEAKLQAIDD
+1324 
-1334 QIGSI
+1334 
-1339 ITKVKHGN
+1339 
-1347 SAHSDNPFMESDI
+1347 
-1360 ISGILMDAANGKKT
+1360 
-1374 VDAIV
+1374 
-1379 KAFSK
+1379 
-1384 AGYKIG
+1384 
-1390 NQTALDIQS
+1390 
-1399 VYKTAAE
+1399 
-1406 MPTGYFEAKPQR
+1406 
-1418 EVGFD
+1418 
-1423 EVLAAVI
+1423 
-1430 PSDSSQKLRD
+1430 
-1440 ALGEA
+1440 
-1445 GVRMLEYKTGD
+1445 
-1456 EADRLAKINS
+1456 
-1466 VENAQFSLKGRRELA
+1466 
-1481 AAYEDIA
+1481 
-1488 QRLQAGEIT
+1488 QRLQVGEIT

-1571 NGGFDYETYTDAAA
+1571 NGDFDYETYTDAAA

-1706 LMEAKDQNARDK
+1706 LMEAKDQNTRDK

-1728 RQMPT
+1728 RQMPS

-1758 VGNAGFMPVVG
+1758 VGNVGFMPVVG
-1769 TKNLIAQGIESV
+1769 AKNLTAQVIESV

-1806 DYANVEGAAMSGG
+1806 DYANIEGAAMGGG

-1838 GTTGLKLWDKTGGR
+1838 GSR

-1857 RKKNGAALD
+1857 RKKNGEWLD
-1866 AEDVWFS
+1866 KEDVWFS

-1900 KVLRKARAYAVQEAQ
+1900 KVLRKARAYAVQEAA

-1937 TSDNKVKRVTGT
+1937 SSDNKVKRVTGT

-1985 QVKKGNMTAAQAID
+1985 QVKKGNMPAAQAID

-2009 LLMLG
+2009 LLALG
-2014 GYMAAEGLFG
+2014 GYMAAEGLLG

-2045 RQDYSLE
+2045 RQDYSLQ
-2052 VGDTSVTLDWLAP
+2052 VGDTSITLDWLAP

-2079 WSANNGE
+2079 WMANNGE

-2178 FLGKSSARIPVWDY
+2178 FLGKSSARIPGWDY

-2203 TESNGTTGQRAFNNF
+2203 TESNGTAGQRAFNNF
-2218 INPAY
+2218 LNPAY

-2233 KEIERLYETT
+2233 KEIERLYEAT
-2243 EDGGVVPDRADK
+2243 EDGGVVPERADK
-2255 SIKLQEGTKYL
+2255 SIKLQEETKYL

-2275 QEKGQKS
+2275 QEKGKKS

>member
-1 MIRDAKKQ
+1 MGRLVKIDNNTTSNNPAASGKKGRLVRISDTPELELGYMIRDAKKQ
-9 DTPAQ
+9 DTPAL
-14 RPSSTTNNTARQ
+14 RPSSTSGNTARQ

-39 LQQMEAQR
+39 LQRMEAQR

-101 ELGTARVE
+101 TL
-109 DPTARDEAYRQEV
+109 
-122 KKTYG
+122 
-127 VEELPEGNGLRLAW
+127 
-141 DSLMGGLTQA
+141 
-151 GSQVVDT
+151 
-158 ADFLAGLVAPKGEK
+158 GEK
-172 RGMDDI
+172 RSQDTRVGKAAQSIALNTIGSTEMLGEGLKQANENVDILAGDQTYSRLRGQYEQMGRQLNGAVQRYGMDSPEAESI
-178 KYWEKWYTKPKGE
+178 RQNMNGVREQLTARRGQIEKGIDTNSHAYRTAQMGQEAAGQALEGLSGVGGFLGE
-191 TWDEETANILDNA
+191 TALSIADNA
-204 QRRAD
+204 S
-209 ENAAAWERERALQ
+209 LMPL
-222 SAAIGT
+222 AAINP
-228 TKLGISADK
+228 
-237 LSQLGTEVAAALPQS
+237 ALPL
-252 VLAIMSGGTSIGA
+252 VIMSIKAAGSRAKELTDQGTAA
-265 GAATAEGIAAKS
+265 G
-277 GIALSS
+277 
-283 GAEKLRQMAVNGIAD
+283 
-298 MAKDPN
+298 
-304 FWGSFVQTVGS
+304 
-315 DYEEALSSGADQ
+315 EALSRGTVSGIIEGLSENVSLGSLLEMVRTGGRGWLVNLLKQAGVEGAEEITSYLANYAMDKAAQDPNAQFDAGEMLRQGASGAL
-327 SHAALAAVIG
+327 SGLVFGGAGTAVNRLNG
-337 SFINAAVEIGGE
+337 YRGVDYSQV
-349 TGDAGLQELARKGD
+349 D
-363 QAGIVEWVKSS
+363 S
-374 LDEGKEEVIQGIVS
+374 IQG
-388 RLTNAAVFDKD
+388 
-399 AKMFGD
+399 D
-405 GGIIDPA
+405 GAP
-412 TALEEFKGGFAVGAI
+412 
-427 LGGGQMLANSAIDRM
+427 SAIERSVQ
-442 NANRME
+442 
-448 DTIGNVRQTLGAEGQ
+448 NVRQTLGAEGQ

-493 KRNESIPQAA
+493 KRNEAIPQAA

-528 ARNKQNQATRETG
+528 ARNKQNQATREAG
-541 AGIIRTEYTDSLD
+541 AGVIRTEYTDSLD

-587 QGNRITIEKWNR
+587 QGNRITIEKWNQ

-618 ADSYAEYKA
+618 ADSYGEYKTVVRNAMGAEAYDA
-627 AVQEVMGDRWA
+627 AFHEIKAISA
-638 LELEAT
+638 LRGMELIDSQIE
-644 KALADQYDLSYSEDQ
+644 
-659 LADEVVADYAGE
+659 DEVVADYAGK
-671 LLQNEGTLEQFIQS
+671 LLQNDGTLERFIQS

-733 QGGGVET
+733 KSGARNEDSGVK
-740 RYSIK
+740 YSINNT
-745 RTSQMTLEQQLRDYY
+745 RGMTIREQLKEYRAGRMTKHDEFYY
-760 AGKLKSSD
+760 GSA
-768 SLYFGATPD
+768 PD
-777 TLRSAGLDALPLAF
+777 VLDAAGLNGRPLVMSQ
-791 GTADFR
+791 TDFKKA
-797 KSVKDKHNVPR
+797 KSEKHNVPA
-808 RAIKK
+808 RAMTKLAESLIDPILSFETGDK
-813 TQDNLQN
+813 
-820 ALFAFSDGARI
+820 I
-831 GFVVPDIDADGKP
+831 GILTKDIDGDGKP
-844 LLIGIEKGVQ
+844 LLVGIMKNVDLDGET
-854 MDAEM
+854 
-859 VNAIRSMYGL
+859 VNRIKSAYGL
-869 DHPAEWIQNQIESGK
+869 DNPQAWIGNQIKDGK
-884 TAIVLDEEK
+884 ELRIFDSKKADSFLDGIGYLAERPENYRMGDIVTD
-893 ANTFLYPYGYKAS
+893 
-906 RKEGIRSMSPSIPSS
+906 IR
-921 KENVKRFSLKKPVEE
+921 ENVNPRYSLKKVPPVMPTNEDWSPGASFDQVKKAHPTLFE
-936 TDKLLALHNKDENSI
+936 LAADEADTRNPTQITGTVKSYRKIYDKLRAEGFDGTILDASSGLGYGTRAGRTEYGFSVDDIEPFPDAKYHPNYTDYSTLNKTYDVIISNAVLNVI
-951 LAALDLGGLP
+951 PQDLRDA
-961 MPSIAVV
+961 MVV
-968 KARDGHSKYGPI
+968 KIGELLNPGGRAFINVRGSDVKNAGSKVAINADRMEYFI
-980 SLVFNKDTIDPQ
+980 SNTGSYQKGFT
-992 RSSANKVYGG
+992 S
-1002 DAWTPTAPRVDYPV
+1002 
-1016 NGKKA
+1016 
-1021 LQLEKE
+1021 KE
-1027 LHRLA
+1027 L
-1032 GDVSVAG
+1032 V
-1039 GIFGNSAAL
+1039 
-1048 RSMGIDDTSTRNTAE
+1048 
-1063 LAEKLAATDTVRAA
+1063 
-1077 YLADQG
+1077 
-1083 KSLAPV
+1083 
-1089 KMDKVWDRFGND
+1089 
-1101 TLQKVVDRL
+1101 
-1110 GVDTLAEMEAN
+1110 
-1121 LEMGKSAE
+1121 
-1129 NALGANADVLRNIL
+1129 
-1143 QDYYREKGEPMLR
+1143 
-1156 RMAVKRGW
+1156 
-1164 TNEEINEKR
+1164 
-1173 QARIDKSMED
+1173 
-1183 VSIFALE
+1183 
-1190 DIVHHAWDMY
+1190 
-1200 QDGGATKGEID
+1200 
-1211 RMATSDALRNA
+1211 
-1222 VDDHAVEE
+1222 
-1230 WVAGKLDGLLGEAG
+1230 
-1244 IYNGKDPYTPSG
+1244 
-1256 NSRSF
+1256 
-1261 SQLHYA
+1261 
-1267 YTLENIVKAMKE
+1267 
-1279 GQEERG
+1279 
-1285 GNTWGASAKTL
+1285 
-1296 QSVATPEYR
+1296 
-1305 SIQEIKAD
+1305 
-1313 SGRLGIAEGAE
+1313 
-1324 YEAKLQAIDD
+1324 
-1334 QIGSI
+1334 
-1339 ITKVKHGN
+1339 
-1347 SAHSDNPFMESDI
+1347 
-1360 ISGILMDAANGKKT
+1360 
-1374 VDAIV
+1374 
-1379 KAFSK
+1379 
-1384 AGYKIG
+1384 GY
-1390 NQTALDIQS
+1390 
-1399 VYKTAAE
+1399 
-1406 MPTGYFEAKPQR
+1406 
-1418 EVGFD
+1418 
-1423 EVLAAVI
+1423 
-1430 PSDSSQKLRD
+1430 LRD
-1440 ALGEA
+1440 ALGDGFTVEPTKEFGA
-1445 GVRMLEYKTGD
+1445 VSAVVTKKNG
-1456 EADRLAKINS
+1456 AKK
-1466 VENAQFSLKGRRELA
+1466 ETRYSLKARGVYEYTDAEKKQHAKDA
-1481 AAYEDIA
+1481 AAYFGTTYKWSETGYITAAGRRLDFSGRHEGGPGGYRTVDHRDIRDALGDDYGGEDYSGSMVQFMSEGNIRISPESGGINLSVMPTKA
-1488 QRLQAGEIT
+1488 QLDTLSDFISKQRGEVILDIDTVDGNTVSSTEYPKGTHANKVLNDIKAYFEDGSTPRVSELAQFRHSLKRPAELENAYAEIQTRVDSGEIT
-1497 QEQATQEKAT
+1497 AEEAIREKVA
-1507 ALDRIYTGYVQSYGE
+1507 AVDRIYAEYVRKYGE
-1522 MAPGEN
+1522 MSPGEN

-1571 NGGFDYETYTDAAA
+1571 NGDFDYETYTDAAA

-1728 RQMPT
+1728 RQMPS

-1806 DYANVEGAAMSGG
+1806 DYANIEGAAMGGG

-1838 GTTGLKLWDKTGGR
+1838 GSR

-2009 LLMLG
+2009 LLAMGAYL
-2014 GYMAAEGLFG
+2014 AAQGL
-2024 AFLRGGGSGDD
+2024 LRGGGSGDD

-2178 FLGKSSARIPVWDY
+2178 FLGKSSARIPGLDY

-2233 KEIERLYETT
+2233 KEIERLYEAT

-2275 QEKGQKS
+2275 QEKGRKS

-2327 RGWQAKCAE
+2327 RGWLAKCAE

-2416 LDKLRTKER
+2416 LDKLRTKKR

>member
-1 MIRDAKKQ
+1 MGRLVKIDN
-9 DTPAQ
+9 
-14 RPSSTTNNTARQ
+14 STTNNTAASGKKGRLVRISDTPERELGYRIHKKETTAEQPGTTSNTARQ

-31 SFVQGGSK
+31 SYVQGNGMSK

-47 EERQQKTQTPARE
+47 EERQQKTQNPSRASKAAEIVRE
-60 TRAAQIV
+60 T
-67 QEAEARSPR
+67 EARSPR

-82 ADTGTRNDR
+82 ASTETRNDR
-91 GSVQRARNGY
+91 GSAQRGRNGY
-101 ELGTARVE
+101 TL
-109 DPTARDEAYRQEV
+109 
-122 KKTYG
+122 
-127 VEELPEGNGLRLAW
+127 
-141 DSLMGGLTQA
+141 
-151 GSQVVDT
+151 
-158 ADFLAGLVAPKGEK
+158 GEK
-172 RGMDDI
+172 RSQDTRVGKAAQSIALNTIGSTEMLGEGLKQANENVDILAGDQAYSRLRGQYEQMRRQLNGAVQRYGMDSTEAESI
-178 KYWEKWYTKPKGE
+178 RQSMNGVREQLTARRGEIEKGIDTNSHAYRTAQMGQEAASQALEGLSGVGGFLGE
-191 TWDEETANILDNA
+191 TALSIADNA
-204 QRRAD
+204 S
-209 ENAAAWERERALQ
+209 LMPL
-222 SAAIGT
+222 AAINP
-228 TKLGISADK
+228 
-237 LSQLGTEVAAALPQS
+237 ALPL
-252 VLAIMSGGTSIGA
+252 VIMSIKAAGGRAKELTDQGKVA
-265 GAATAEGIAAKS
+265 G
-277 GIALSS
+277 
-283 GAEKLRQMAVNGIAD
+283 
-298 MAKDPN
+298 
-304 FWGSFVQTVGS
+304 
-315 DYEEALSSGADQ
+315 EALSRGTVSGIIEGLSENVSLGSLLEMVRTGGRGWLVNLLKQAGVEGAEEITSYLANYAMDKAAQDPNAQFDAGEMLRQGASGAL
-327 SHAALAAVIG
+327 SGLVFGGVGTAVNRLNG
-337 SFINAAVEIGGE
+337 YRGADYSQV
-349 TGDAGLQELARKGD
+349 D
-363 QAGIVEWVKSS
+363 S
-374 LDEGKEEVIQGIVS
+374 IQG
-388 RLTNAAVFDKD
+388 
-399 AKMFGD
+399 D
-405 GGIIDPA
+405 GAP
-412 TALEEFKGGFAVGAI
+412 
-427 LGGGQMLANSAIDRM
+427 SAIERSVQ
-442 NANRME
+442 
-448 DTIGNVRQTLGAEGQ
+448 NVRQTLAAEGQ

-478 AVDYTERFVDAYNKG
+478 AVEYTERFVDAYNKG

-528 ARNKQNQATRETG
+528 ARNKQNQATREAG
-541 AGIIRTEYTDSLD
+541 AGVIRTEYTDSLD

-577 VAGGNANAEI
+577 VAGGSANAEI
-587 QGNRITIEKWNR
+587 QGNRITIEKWNQ

-638 LELEAT
+638 LEMEAT
-644 KALADQYDLSYSEDQ
+644 KSLADQYGLSYSEDQ

-671 LLQNEGTLEQFIQS
+671 LLQNDGTLERFIQT
-685 AQSKPTLLQRIAQV
+685 AQSKPTLLQRMAQV

-723 KAYREAAKAE
+723 KAYLEAAKAE
-733 QGGGVET
+733 KSGEAPETAYSLKRGDGGRAAAQEQITAQYQQSVHNILNGTEQGKGALLVGYTPEIYKKLGMPELPFVVGSGHVYSMAKTISEAAAEGKQRRGVNYHGLGENVVAD
-740 RYSIK
+740 I
-745 RTSQMTLEQQLRDYY
+745 LEFVKDPVMVIAAKDVDAAAAPLRSTHSVVALVDV
-760 AGKLKSSD
+760 GTGKSS
-768 SLYFGATPD
+768 LVIPVAI
-777 TLRSAGLDALPLAF
+777 
-791 GTADFR
+791 TAER
-797 KSVKDKHNVPR
+797 TV
-808 RAIKK
+808 
-813 TQDNLQN
+813 
-820 ALFAFSDGARI
+820 DGIR
-831 GFVVPDIDADGKP
+831 
-844 LLIGIEKGVQ
+844 
-854 MDAEM
+854 MD
-859 VNAIRSMYGL
+859 VNAISSAYEKNTTALVNEAIAQFNSGEDSIFYIKKEAANLIGAGVQFPEQLKAAASSNGIVRELGAKINMS
-869 DHPAEWIQNQIESGK
+869 IQNVTQTQQFNRWFGDWQNHPE
-884 TAIVLDEEK
+884 
-893 ANTFLYPYGYKAS
+893 NAS
-906 RKEGIRSMSPSIPSS
+906 
-921 KENVKRFSLKKPVEE
+921 
-936 TDKLLALHNKDENSI
+936 
-951 LAALDLGGLP
+951 
-961 MPSIAVV
+961 
-968 KARDGHSKYGPI
+968 
-980 SLVFNKDTIDPQ
+980 
-992 RSSANKVYGG
+992 
-1002 DAWTPTAPRVDYPV
+1002 
-1016 NGKKA
+1016 
-1021 LQLEKE
+1021 
-1027 LHRLA
+1027 
-1032 GDVSVAG
+1032 
-1039 GIFGNSAAL
+1039 
-1048 RSMGIDDTSTRNTAE
+1048 
-1063 LAEKLAATDTVRAA
+1063 
-1077 YLADQG
+1077 
-1083 KSLAPV
+1083 
-1089 KMDKVWDRFGND
+1089 
-1101 TLQKVVDRL
+1101 KVVNED
-1110 GVDTLAEMEAN
+1110 GTPKVVYHGTNAEFYTFRQENGAYFFSES
-1121 LEMGKSAE
+1121 LDYAE
-1129 NALGANADVLRNIL
+1129 S
-1143 QDYYREKGEPMLR
+1143 
-1156 RMAVKRGW
+1156 MA
-1164 TNEEINEKR
+1164 
-1173 QARIDKSMED
+1173 
-1183 VSIFALE
+1183 
-1190 DIVHHAWDMY
+1190 
-1200 QDGGATKGEID
+1200 
-1211 RMATSDALRNA
+1211 
-1222 VDDHAVEE
+1222 
-1230 WVAGKLDGLLGEAG
+1230 
-1244 IYNGKDPYTPSG
+1244 
-1256 NSRSF
+1256 
-1261 SQLHYA
+1261 
-1267 YTLENIVKAMKE
+1267 
-1279 GQEERG
+1279 EERG
-1285 GNTWGASAKTL
+1285 GSRVVEAYISMKKPYTVTLEPGAFT
-1296 QSVATPEYR
+1296 
-1305 SIQEIKAD
+1305 D
-1313 SGRLGIAEGAE
+1313 NIAEAPYIRYAKENGYDGVIFESGADKNDLA
-1324 YEAKLQAIDD
+1324 YDRFYVVFDPA
-1334 QIGSI
+1334 QI
-1339 ITKVKHGN
+1339 K
-1347 SAHSDNPFMESDI
+1347 SATDNVGTFDPENPDI
-1360 ISGILMDAANGKKT
+1360 RFSRKT
-1374 VDAIV
+1374 TSALFN
-1379 KAFSK
+1379 A
-1384 AGYKIG
+1384 YK
-1390 NQTALDIQS
+1390 DI
-1399 VYKTAAE
+1399 
-1406 MPTGYFEAKPQR
+1406 
-1418 EVGFD
+1418 
-1423 EVLAAVI
+1423 
-1430 PSDSSQKLRD
+1430 
-1440 ALGEA
+1440 
-1445 GVRMLEYKTGD
+1445 
-1456 EADRLAKINS
+1456 N
-1466 VENAQFSLKGRRELA
+1466 
-1481 AAYEDIA
+1481 

-1571 NGGFDYETYTDAAA
+1571 NGDFDYETYTDAAA

-1706 LMEAKDQNARDK
+1706 LMEAQDQNTRDK

-1728 RQMPT
+1728 RQMPS

-1769 TKNLIAQGIESV
+1769 TKNLIAQGIETV

-1806 DYANVEGAAMSGG
+1806 DYANIEGAAMGGG

-1838 GTTGLKLWDKTGGR
+1838 GSR

-1857 RKKNGAALD
+1857 RRKNGAALD

-1900 KVLRKARAYAVQEAQ
+1900 KVLRKARAYAVQEAA

-2009 LLMLG
+2009 LLAMGAYL
-2014 GYMAAEGLFG
+2014 AAQGL
-2024 AFLRGGGSGDD
+2024 LRGGGSGDD

-2052 VGDTSVTLDWLAP
+2052 IGDTSVTLDWLAP

-2079 WSANNGE
+2079 WMANNGE

-2137 ATSYITQAL
+2137 ATSYLTQVL

-2178 FLGKSSARIPVWDY
+2178 FLGKSSARIPVLWDY

-2203 TESNGTTGQRAFNNF
+2203 TESNGTTAERAFNNF

-2233 KEIERLYETT
+2233 KEIERLYEAT

-2275 QEKGQKS
+2275 QEKGKKS

>member
-1 MIRDAKKQ
+1 MGRLVKIDNRTDNNSVSSGKKGRLVRISDTPERELGYMIRDAKKRE
-9 DTPAQ
+9 TPVPQ
-14 RPSSTTNNTARQ
+14 PSSTTNNTARQ

-31 SFVQGGSK
+31 SYVQGGSK

-47 EERQQKTQTPARE
+47 EERQQKTQNPSRSAK
-60 TRAAQIV
+60 AAQIV

-82 ADTGTRNDR
+82 ADTGTLNDR

-101 ELGTARVE
+101 ELGEKRSRDTRVGKAVQSIGLNTIGSAEMLGEGLKQSNENVDILAGDQIYSQLQGQYEQMGRQLNGAVQRYGMDSKEAESIRQSMNALREQLTARRGE
-109 DPTARDEAYRQEV
+109 IEKGIDTNSHAYRTAQMGQEAASQAL
-122 KKTYG
+122 
-127 VEELPEGNGLRLAW
+127 E
-141 DSLMGGLTQA
+141 GLTGAGGFLGETALSIADNASLLPLAAINPALPLVIMSIKAA
-151 GSQVVDT
+151 GS
-158 ADFLAGLVAPKGEK
+158 
-172 RGMDDI
+172 
-178 KYWEKWYTKPKGE
+178 
-191 TWDEETANILDNA
+191 
-204 QRRAD
+204 RAKELTD
-209 ENAAAWERERALQ
+209 QGAAA
-222 SAAIGT
+222 G
-228 TKLGISADK
+228 
-237 LSQLGTEVAAALPQS
+237 
-252 VLAIMSGGTSIGA
+252 
-265 GAATAEGIAAKS
+265 
-277 GIALSS
+277 
-283 GAEKLRQMAVNGIAD
+283 
-298 MAKDPN
+298 
-304 FWGSFVQTVGS
+304 
-315 DYEEALSSGADQ
+315 EALSRGVVSGIIEGLSENVSLGSLLEMVRTGGRGWLVNLLKQAGVEGAEEITSYIANYAMDKAAQDPNAQFDAGEMLRQGASGAL
-327 SHAALAAVIG
+327 SGLVFGGAGTAVNRLNG
-337 SFINAAVEIGGE
+337 YSGV
-349 TGDAGLQELARKGD
+349 DYSQVD
-363 QAGIVEWVKSS
+363 S
-374 LDEGKEEVIQGIVS
+374 IQG
-388 RLTNAAVFDKD
+388 
-399 AKMFGD
+399 D
-405 GGIIDPA
+405 GAP
-412 TALEEFKGGFAVGAI
+412 
-427 LGGGQMLANSAIDRM
+427 S
-442 NANRME
+442 
-448 DTIGNVRQTLGAEGQ
+448 TIERSVQNVRQTLGAEGQ

-478 AVDYTERFVDAYNKG
+478 AVEYTERFVDAYNKG
-493 KRNESIPQAA
+493 KRNEAIPQAA
-503 EMTEAEAETRAA
+503 EMTDAEAETRAA

-522 ALTQEG
+522 ALTREG
-528 ARNKQNQATRETG
+528 ARNKQNQATREAG

-577 VAGGNANAEI
+577 VAGGSANAEI

-609 ITHRIQELS
+609 ITHRIQDLS
-618 ADSYAEYKA
+618 PDSYGEYKTVVRNAMGAEAYDA
-627 AVQEVMGDRWA
+627 AFHEIKAISA
-638 LELEAT
+638 LREMELNDSQIE
-644 KALADQYDLSYSEDQ
+644 
-659 LADEVVADYAGE
+659 DEVVADYAGK
-671 LLQNEGTLEQFIQS
+671 LLQNDGTLERFIQS

-733 QGGGVET
+733 NRWGEARSALGSDDEARHSLKPVPPVKPTNADWSPGASFDQVKDAHPTLFELAADEADT
-740 RYSIK
+740 RNPTQITGTVKSYRKIYDKLRAEGFDGTILDASSGLGYGTRAGRTEYGFSVDDIEPFPDAKYHPNYTDYS
-745 RTSQMTLEQQLRDYY
+745 TLDKTYDVIISNAVLNVIPQDLRD
-760 AGKLKSSD
+760 AMVVKIGEMLNPGGRAFINVRGSD
-768 SLYFGATPD
+768 VKNAWSKVAINANQMEYFISNTG
-777 TLRSAGLDALPLAF
+777 SYQ
-791 GTADFR
+791 
-797 KSVKDKHNVPR
+797 K
-808 RAIKK
+808 
-813 TQDNLQN
+813 
-820 ALFAFSDGARI
+820 
-831 GFVVPDIDADGKP
+831 GF
-844 LLIGIEKGVQ
+844 
-854 MDAEM
+854 
-859 VNAIRSMYGL
+859 
-869 DHPAEWIQNQIESGK
+869 
-884 TAIVLDEEK
+884 T
-893 ANTFLYPYGYKAS
+893 
-906 RKEGIRSMSPSIPSS
+906 S
-921 KENVKRFSLKKPVEE
+921 KE
-936 TDKLLALHNKDENSI
+936 
-951 LAALDLGGLP
+951 
-961 MPSIAVV
+961 
-968 KARDGHSKYGPI
+968 
-980 SLVFNKDTIDPQ
+980 LV
-992 RSSANKVYGG
+992 
-1002 DAWTPTAPRVDYPV
+1002 
-1016 NGKKA
+1016 
-1021 LQLEKE
+1021 
-1027 LHRLA
+1027 
-1032 GDVSVAG
+1032 
-1039 GIFGNSAAL
+1039 
-1048 RSMGIDDTSTRNTAE
+1048 
-1063 LAEKLAATDTVRAA
+1063 
-1077 YLADQG
+1077 
-1083 KSLAPV
+1083 
-1089 KMDKVWDRFGND
+1089 
-1101 TLQKVVDRL
+1101 
-1110 GVDTLAEMEAN
+1110 
-1121 LEMGKSAE
+1121 
-1129 NALGANADVLRNIL
+1129 
-1143 QDYYREKGEPMLR
+1143 
-1156 RMAVKRGW
+1156 
-1164 TNEEINEKR
+1164 
-1173 QARIDKSMED
+1173 
-1183 VSIFALE
+1183 
-1190 DIVHHAWDMY
+1190 
-1200 QDGGATKGEID
+1200 
-1211 RMATSDALRNA
+1211 
-1222 VDDHAVEE
+1222 
-1230 WVAGKLDGLLGEAG
+1230 
-1244 IYNGKDPYTPSG
+1244 
-1256 NSRSF
+1256 
-1261 SQLHYA
+1261 
-1267 YTLENIVKAMKE
+1267 
-1279 GQEERG
+1279 
-1285 GNTWGASAKTL
+1285 
-1296 QSVATPEYR
+1296 
-1305 SIQEIKAD
+1305 
-1313 SGRLGIAEGAE
+1313 
-1324 YEAKLQAIDD
+1324 
-1334 QIGSI
+1334 
-1339 ITKVKHGN
+1339 
-1347 SAHSDNPFMESDI
+1347 
-1360 ISGILMDAANGKKT
+1360 
-1374 VDAIV
+1374 
-1379 KAFSK
+1379 
-1384 AGYKIG
+1384 GY
-1390 NQTALDIQS
+1390 
-1399 VYKTAAE
+1399 
-1406 MPTGYFEAKPQR
+1406 
-1418 EVGFD
+1418 
-1423 EVLAAVI
+1423 
-1430 PSDSSQKLRD
+1430 LRD
-1440 ALGEA
+1440 ALGDGFTVEPTKEFGAVSAVVTKKNEA
-1445 GVRMLEYKTGD
+1445 KKETRY
-1456 EADRLAKINS
+1456 
-1466 VENAQFSLKGRRELA
+1466 SLKARGVYEYTDAEKKQHAKDA
-1481 AAYEDIA
+1481 AAYFGTTYKWSETGYITADGRRLDFSGRHEGGPGGYRTVDHRDIRDALGDDYGGDDYSGSMVQFMSEGNIRISPESGGINLSVMPTKAQLDTLSDFISKQRGEVILDIDTVDGNTVSSTEYPRGTHANKVLNDIKAYFEDGSTPRVSELAKFRYSLKKDGVLPLGDKQIA
-1488 QRLQAGEIT
+1488 EQRKTLTWDEANELFQRQEGLSYRFYDSDDPMSRAGYAMFADDAYRNGSSYGGDHARAFSVAEQDLTPISELESKIVEARHRSDEKTPWVLEDYADLDDSEFAKLFDPDDIVQSADAWDNEDLVQWFAEEVVLPMDEPIAGVKTSDGAIAFDRDIIRRNLPAEVVFAYVDDGTYSLKRPAELQNAYDEIQTRVDSGEIT
-1497 QEQATQEKAT
+1497 AEEAIREKT
-1507 ALDRIYTGYVQSYGE
+1507 AAVDRIYAEYVRKYGE

-1551 IMEAKATPESILPTL
+1551 IMEAKSTPESILPTL

-1571 NGGFDYETYTDAAA
+1571 NGDFDYETYTDAAA

-1654 ALQATRILKQLSPEG
+1654 ALQATRILKQLSPDG

-1682 KEINNRY
+1682 REINNRY

-1706 LMEAKDQNARDK
+1706 LMEAKDQSARDK

-1728 RQMPT
+1728 RQMPS

-1769 TKNLIAQGIESV
+1769 TKNLIAQGIETV
-1781 ASKFSPGMER
+1781 ASKLSPGMER
-1791 TKGTFSAKLFKAALA
+1791 TKGTFSAKLFKAAMA
-1806 DYANVEGAAMSGG
+1806 DYANVEGAAMGGG
-1819 KYSDFAAA
+1819 KYSDFAEA

-1838 GTTGLKLWDKTGGR
+1838 GTSGLKLWDKTGGR

-1857 RKKNGAALD
+1857 RRKNSAALD

-1900 KVLRKARAYAVQEAQ
+1900 KVLRKARAYAVQEAA

-1937 TSDNKVKRVTGT
+1937 SSDNKVKRVTGT

-2014 GYMAAEGLFG
+2014 GYLAAQGL
-2024 AFLRGGGSGDD
+2024 LRGGGSGDD

-2052 VGDTSVTLDWLAP
+2052 IGDTSVTLDWLAP

-2203 TESNGTTGQRAFNNF
+2203 TESNGTAGQRAANNF
-2218 INPAY
+2218 LNPAY

-2233 KEIERLYETT
+2233 KEIERLYEAT

-2266 SPQEYVTYA
+2266 SAEEYVKYA
-2275 QEKGQKS
+2275 TEKGQKS

-2362 DEDGDPIANSAGLQ
+2362 DEDGDTIANSAGLQ

-2384 PGLTD
+2384 PGLND

-2395 FGAFGVGKK
+2395 FEAFGVGKK
-2404 VAHYNKAKVSQE
+2404 IVHYNKAKVNQE
-2416 LDKLRTKER
+2416 LGKLRSKAR

>member
-1 MIRDAKKQ
+1 MGRLVKIDNRTDNNINSNEKKGRLVRVSDTPELELGYMIRDAKKRE
-9 DTPAQ
+9 TPVPQ
-14 RPSSTTNNTARQ
+14 PSRTTNNTARQ

-31 SFVQGGSK
+31 SFVQGNGMSK

-47 EERQQKTQTPARE
+47 EERQQKTQNPARSAK
-60 TRAAQIV
+60 AAQIV
-67 QEAEARSPR
+67 REAEARSPR
-76 ARSVQK
+76 ARSAQK
-82 ADTGTRNDR
+82 ADTGTLNDR

-101 ELGTARVE
+101 ELGGKRSQDTRASKAVQSIGLNTIGSAEMLGEGLKQANENVDILAGDQIYSQLQGQYEQMGRQLNGAVQRYGMDSPEAESIRQSMNEVRERLTARRGQIE
-109 DPTARDEAYRQEV
+109 KTIDTNSHAYRTAQMGQEAASQALEGLS
-122 KKTYG
+122 G
-127 VEELPEGNGLRLAW
+127 VGGFLGETALSIADNA
-141 DSLMGGLTQA
+141 SLMPLAAINPALPLVIMSIKAA
-151 GSQVVDT
+151 GSRAKELTDQGT
-158 ADFLAGLVAPKGEK
+158 AAG
-172 RGMDDI
+172 
-178 KYWEKWYTKPKGE
+178 
-191 TWDEETANILDNA
+191 
-204 QRRAD
+204 
-209 ENAAAWERERALQ
+209 
-222 SAAIGT
+222 
-228 TKLGISADK
+228 
-237 LSQLGTEVAAALPQS
+237 
-252 VLAIMSGGTSIGA
+252 
-265 GAATAEGIAAKS
+265 
-277 GIALSS
+277 
-283 GAEKLRQMAVNGIAD
+283 
-298 MAKDPN
+298 
-304 FWGSFVQTVGS
+304 
-315 DYEEALSSGADQ
+315 EALSRGVVSGIIEGLSENVSLGSFLEMVNTGGRGWLLNLLKQAGVEGAEEITSYIANYAMDKAAQDPNAQFDAGEMLRQGASGAL
-327 SHAALAAVIG
+327 SGLVFGGVGTAVNRLNG
-337 SFINAAVEIGGE
+337 YRGADYSQV
-349 TGDAGLQELARKGD
+349 D
-363 QAGIVEWVKSS
+363 S
-374 LDEGKEEVIQGIVS
+374 IQG
-388 RLTNAAVFDKD
+388 
-399 AKMFGD
+399 D
-405 GGIIDPA
+405 GAP
-412 TALEEFKGGFAVGAI
+412 
-427 LGGGQMLANSAIDRM
+427 SAIERSVQ
-442 NANRME
+442 
-448 DTIGNVRQTLGAEGQ
+448 NVRQTLGAEGQ

-493 KRNESIPQAA
+493 RRNEGIPQAA
-503 EMTEAEAETRAA
+503 EMTDAEAETRAA

-528 ARNKQNQATRETG
+528 ARNKQNQATREAG

-627 AVQEVMGDRWA
+627 AAREAMGADFDRLVGDYQRDA
-638 LELEAT
+638 LENGFE
-644 KALADQYDLSYSEDQ
+644 YSRAQAE
-659 LADEVVADYAGE
+659 DEVVADFAGD
-671 LLQNEGTLEQFIQS
+671 LLQKDGTLERFIQS

-699 FRDLVNKLRGTEK
+699 FRNLVNKLRGTEK

-723 KAYREAAKAE
+723 KAYAAAAQAE
-733 QGGGVET
+733 KSGGDGT

-797 KSVKDKHNVPR
+797 KSVKEKHNVPR

-820 ALFAFSDGARI
+820 ALFAFSDGSRI

-859 VNAIRSMYGL
+859 VNSIRSMYGL

-906 RKEGIRSMSPSIPSS
+906 RKEGIRSMNPNIPFS

-951 LAALDLGGLP
+951 LTALDLGGLP

-1016 NGKKA
+1016 NSKKA
-1021 LQLEKE
+1021 LQLEQE

-1048 RSMGIDDTSTRNTAE
+1048 RSMGIDDTSTRNTTE
-1063 LAEKLAATDTVRAA
+1063 LAEKLASTDTVRAA

-1083 KSLAPV
+1083 KTLEPV

-1121 LEMGKSAE
+1121 LEMGESVE
-1129 NALGANADVLRNIL
+1129 DALGVNAEDLRDIL
-1143 QDYYREKGEPMLR
+1143 RDYYREKGEPMLR

-1164 TNEEINEKR
+1164 TNAEINEKR

-1222 VDDHAVEE
+1222 VDDHAVEV
-1230 WVAGKLDGLLGEAG
+1230 WIAGKLDGLLGEAG
-1244 IYNGKDPYTPSG
+1244 IYNGKDPFTPSG
-1256 NSRSF
+1256 DSRSF

-1313 SGRLGIAEGAE
+1313 SGRLGVTEGTE

-1339 ITKVKHGN
+1339 ITKVKQGN
-1347 SAHSDNPFMESDI
+1347 SSHSDNPFTESDI
-1360 ISGILMDAANGKKT
+1360 IGGILIDTANGKKT

-1418 EVGFD
+1418 AVGFD

-1445 GVRMLEYKTGD
+1445 GVRTLEYKAGD
-1456 EADRLAKINS
+1456 EADRLAKVNS
-1466 VENAQFSLKGRRELA
+1466 VENAQFSRKTTSALFN
-1481 AAYEDIA
+1481 AYKDIN
-1488 QRLQAGEIT
+1488 QRLRAGEIT

-1571 NGGFDYETYTDAAA
+1571 SGDFDYETYTDAAA

-1682 KEINNRY
+1682 REINNRY

-1706 LMEAKDQNARDK
+1706 LMEAKDQNSRDK

-1728 RQMPT
+1728 RQMPS

-1769 TKNLIAQGIESV
+1769 VKNLTAQVIESA

-1838 GTTGLKLWDKTGGR
+1838 GTSRWKFWNKTAGR

-1900 KVLRKARAYAVQEAQ
+1900 KVLRKARAYAVQEAA

-1937 TSDNKVKRVTGT
+1937 SSDNKVKRVTGT

-2014 GYMAAEGLFG
+2014 GYMAAEGLLG

-2035 DKDQMDDLAG
+2035 DKDKMDDLAG

-2065 EALPLFVGA
+2065 EALPLFVGV

-2079 WSANNGE
+2079 WKANNGE

-2137 ATSYITQAL
+2137 ATSYITQLL
-2146 PTILGQAERTS
+2146 PTIVGQAERTS

-2178 FLGKSSARIPVWDY
+2178 FLGKSSARFPVWDY

-2203 TESNGTTGQRAFNNF
+2203 TESNGTTAERAFNNF
-2218 INPAY
+2218 VNPAY
-2223 VSTIRQSDME
+2223 VSTVRQSDME
-2233 KEIERLYETT
+2233 KEIERLYEAT

-2416 LDKLRTKER
+2416 LGKLRSKAR

>member
-1 MIRDAKKQ
+1 MGRLVKIDNRTDNNINSNEKKGRLVRVSDTPELELGYMIRDAKKRETSVPQ
-9 DTPAQ
+9 
-14 RPSSTTNNTARQ
+14 PSSTTNNTARQ

-31 SFVQGGSK
+31 SYVQGSGMSK

-47 EERQQKTQTPARE
+47 EERQQKTQNPARPAK
-60 TRAAQIV
+60 AAQIV
-67 QEAEARSPR
+67 REAEARSPR

-82 ADTGTRNDR
+82 ADTGTLNDR
-91 GSVQRARNGY
+91 GSVQRGRNGY
-101 ELGTARVE
+101 TL
-109 DPTARDEAYRQEV
+109 
-122 KKTYG
+122 
-127 VEELPEGNGLRLAW
+127 
-141 DSLMGGLTQA
+141 
-151 GSQVVDT
+151 
-158 ADFLAGLVAPKGEK
+158 GEK
-172 RGMDDI
+172 RSQDTRASKAAQSIALNTIGSAEMLGEGLKQAGANVDILAGDRVYSQLQGQYEQMGRQLNGAVQRYGMDSPEAESI
-178 KYWEKWYTKPKGE
+178 RQSMNEVRERLTARRGQIEKTIDTGSHAYRTAQMGQEAASQALEGLSGVGGFLGE
-191 TWDEETANILDNA
+191 TALSIADNA
-204 QRRAD
+204 ALMPLAAINPALPLVIMSIKAAGSRAKELTD
-209 ENAAAWERERALQ
+209 QGAAA
-222 SAAIGT
+222 G
-228 TKLGISADK
+228 
-237 LSQLGTEVAAALPQS
+237 
-252 VLAIMSGGTSIGA
+252 
-265 GAATAEGIAAKS
+265 
-277 GIALSS
+277 
-283 GAEKLRQMAVNGIAD
+283 
-298 MAKDPN
+298 
-304 FWGSFVQTVGS
+304 
-315 DYEEALSSGADQ
+315 EALSRGVVSGIIEGLSENVSLGSFLEMVNTGGRGWLVNLLKQAGVEGAEEITSYIANYAMDKAAQDPNAQFDAGEMLRQGASGAL
-327 SHAALAAVIG
+327 SGLVFGGAGTAVNRLNG
-337 SFINAAVEIGGE
+337 YSGV
-349 TGDAGLQELARKGD
+349 DYSQMD
-363 QAGIVEWVKSS
+363 P
-374 LDEGKEEVIQGIVS
+374 IQGDGAPSPVEQ
-388 RLTNAAVFDKD
+388 AV
-399 AKMFGD
+399 
-405 GGIIDPA
+405 
-412 TALEEFKGGFAVGAI
+412 
-427 LGGGQMLANSAIDRM
+427 QH
-442 NANRME
+442 
-448 DTIGNVRQTLGAEGQ
+448 VRQTLGAEGQ

-478 AVDYTERFVDAYNKG
+478 AVEYTERFVDAYNKG
-493 KRNESIPQAA
+493 KRNEAIPKAA
-503 EMTEAEAETRAA
+503 EMTDAEAETRAA

-522 ALTQEG
+522 ALTREG
-528 ARNKQNQATRETG
+528 ARNKQNQATREAG
-541 AGIIRTEYTDSLD
+541 AGVIRTEYTDSLD

-609 ITHRIQELS
+609 ITHRIQALS
-618 ADSYAEYKA
+618 PDSYGEYKTVVRNAMGAEAYDA
-627 AVQEVMGDRWA
+627 AFHEIKAISA
-638 LELEAT
+638 LREMELNDSQIE
-644 KALADQYDLSYSEDQ
+644 
-659 LADEVVADYAGE
+659 DEVVADYAGK
-671 LLQNEGTLEQFIQS
+671 LLQNDGTLERFIES
-685 AQSKPTLLQRIAQV
+685 AQGKPTLLQRIAQV

-723 KAYREAAKAE
+723 KAYREAAQAE
-733 QGGGVET
+733 KSGARNEDSGVK
-740 RYSIK
+740 YSINNT
-745 RTSQMTLEQQLRDYY
+745 RGMTIREQLKEYRAGRMTKHDEFYY
-760 AGKLKSSD
+760 GSAPEVLD
-768 SLYFGATPD
+768 A
-777 TLRSAGLDALPLAF
+777 AGLNGRPLVMSQ
-791 GTADFR
+791 TDFKKA
-797 KSVKDKHNVPR
+797 KSEKHNVPA
-808 RAIKK
+808 RAMTKLAESLIDPILSFETGDK
-813 TQDNLQN
+813 
-820 ALFAFSDGARI
+820 I
-831 GFVVPDIDADGKP
+831 GILTKDIDGDGKP
-844 LLIGIEKGVQ
+844 LLVGIMKNVDLDGET
-854 MDAEM
+854 
-859 VNAIRSMYGL
+859 VNRIKSAYGL
-869 DHPAEWIQNQIESGK
+869 DNPQAWIGNQIKDGK
-884 TAIVLDEEK
+884 ELRIFDSKKADSFLDGIGYLAERPENYRMGDIVTD
-893 ANTFLYPYGYKAS
+893 
-906 RKEGIRSMSPSIPSS
+906 IR
-921 KENVKRFSLKKPVEE
+921 ENVNHRYSLKKVTPVKPTNEDWSPGASFDQVKKAHPTLFE
-936 TDKLLALHNKDENSI
+936 LAADEADTRNPTQITGTVKSYRKIYDKLRAEGFDGTILDASSGLGYGTRAGRTEYGFSVDDIEPFPDAKYHPNYTDYSTLNKTYDVIISNAVLNVI
-951 LAALDLGGLP
+951 PQDLRDA
-961 MPSIAVV
+961 MVV
-968 KARDGHSKYGPI
+968 KIGEMLNPGGRAFINVRGSDVKNAGSKVAIHADQMEYFI
-980 SLVFNKDTIDPQ
+980 SNTGSYQKGFT
-992 RSSANKVYGG
+992 S
-1002 DAWTPTAPRVDYPV
+1002 
-1016 NGKKA
+1016 
-1021 LQLEKE
+1021 KE
-1027 LHRLA
+1027 L
-1032 GDVSVAG
+1032 V
-1039 GIFGNSAAL
+1039 
-1048 RSMGIDDTSTRNTAE
+1048 
-1063 LAEKLAATDTVRAA
+1063 
-1077 YLADQG
+1077 
-1083 KSLAPV
+1083 
-1089 KMDKVWDRFGND
+1089 
-1101 TLQKVVDRL
+1101 
-1110 GVDTLAEMEAN
+1110 
-1121 LEMGKSAE
+1121 
-1129 NALGANADVLRNIL
+1129 
-1143 QDYYREKGEPMLR
+1143 
-1156 RMAVKRGW
+1156 
-1164 TNEEINEKR
+1164 
-1173 QARIDKSMED
+1173 
-1183 VSIFALE
+1183 
-1190 DIVHHAWDMY
+1190 
-1200 QDGGATKGEID
+1200 
-1211 RMATSDALRNA
+1211 
-1222 VDDHAVEE
+1222 
-1230 WVAGKLDGLLGEAG
+1230 
-1244 IYNGKDPYTPSG
+1244 
-1256 NSRSF
+1256 
-1261 SQLHYA
+1261 
-1267 YTLENIVKAMKE
+1267 
-1279 GQEERG
+1279 
-1285 GNTWGASAKTL
+1285 
-1296 QSVATPEYR
+1296 
-1305 SIQEIKAD
+1305 
-1313 SGRLGIAEGAE
+1313 
-1324 YEAKLQAIDD
+1324 
-1334 QIGSI
+1334 
-1339 ITKVKHGN
+1339 
-1347 SAHSDNPFMESDI
+1347 
-1360 ISGILMDAANGKKT
+1360 
-1374 VDAIV
+1374 
-1379 KAFSK
+1379 
-1384 AGYKIG
+1384 GY
-1390 NQTALDIQS
+1390 
-1399 VYKTAAE
+1399 
-1406 MPTGYFEAKPQR
+1406 
-1418 EVGFD
+1418 
-1423 EVLAAVI
+1423 
-1430 PSDSSQKLRD
+1430 LRD
-1440 ALGEA
+1440 ALGDGFTVEPTKEFGA
-1445 GVRMLEYKTGD
+1445 VSAVVTKKNG
-1456 EADRLAKINS
+1456 AKK
-1466 VENAQFSLKGRRELA
+1466 ETRYSLKARGVYEYTDAEKKQHAKDA
-1481 AAYEDIA
+1481 AAYFGTTYKWSETGYITAAGRRLDFSGRHEGGPGGYRTVDHRDIRDALGDDYGGEDYSGSMVQFMSEGNIRISPESGGINLSVMPTKA
-1488 QRLQAGEIT
+1488 QLDTLSDFISKQRGEVILDIDTVDGNTVSSTEYPRGTHANKVLNDIKAYFEDGSTPRVSELAQFRYSLKRPAELENAYAEIQARVDSGEIT
-1497 QEQATQEKAT
+1497 AEEAIREKVA
-1507 ALDRIYTGYVQSYGE
+1507 AVDRIYAEYVRKYGE

-1571 NGGFDYETYTDAAA
+1571 NGDFDYETYTDAAA

-1682 KEINNRY
+1682 REINNRY

-1728 RQMPT
+1728 RQMPS

-1769 TKNLIAQGIESV
+1769 AKNLTAQVIESV

-1791 TKGTFSAKLFKAALA
+1791 TKGMFSAKLFKAALA
-1806 DYANVEGAAMSGG
+1806 DYANIKGAAMSGG
-1819 KYSDFAAA
+1819 KYSDYAAA

-1838 GTTGLKLWDKTGGR
+1838 GTSRWKLWNKTGGR

-1857 RKKNGAALD
+1857 RKKNSAALD
-1866 AEDVWFS
+1866 TEDVWLS

-1900 KVLRKARAYAVQEAQ
+1900 KVLRKARAYAVQEAA

-1937 TSDNKVKRVTGT
+1937 SSDNKVKRVTGT

-2014 GYMAAEGLFG
+2014 GYMAAEGLLG

-2035 DKDQMDDLAG
+2035 DKDKMDDLAG
-2045 RQDYSLE
+2045 RQDYSME
-2052 VGDTSVTLDWLAP
+2052 IGDTSITLDWLAP
-2065 EALPLFVGA
+2065 EALPLFVGV

-2079 WSANNGE
+2079 WKANNGE

-2178 FLGKSSARIPVWDY
+2178 FLGKSSARFPVWDY

-2203 TESNGTTGQRAFNNF
+2203 AESNGTTAERAFNNF

-2233 KEIERLYETT
+2233 KEIERLYEAT

-2416 LDKLRTKER
+2416 LGKLRSKAR

>member
-1 MIRDAKKQ
+1 MGRLVKIGNGASASTRRNSTSDNASWPVVASGKKGRLVRISETPKYQLGELNPKDFQDSKRESRAEPQSDATGKK
-9 DTPAQ
+9 
-14 RPSSTTNNTARQ
+14 

-31 SFVQGGSK
+31 SYVQGSGMSK

-47 EERQQKTQTPARE
+47 EERQQKTQNPSRAAQ
-60 TRAAQIV
+60 AAQIV
-67 QEAEARSPR
+67 REAEARSPR
-76 ARSVQK
+76 ARSVQT
-82 ADTGTRNDR
+82 AGTGTLNDR

-101 ELGTARVE
+101 ELGAVRVE

-191 TWDEETANILDNA
+191 TWGEETANILDNA

-209 ENAAAWERERALQ
+209 ENAAAWERERAMQ
-222 SAAIGT
+222 AAAIGT
-228 TKLGISADK
+228 TKLGVSADT
-237 LSQLGTEVAAALPQS
+237 LSQLGTEAAAALPQS

-265 GAATAEGIAAKS
+265 GAATAEGLAAKS
-277 GIALSS
+277 SLALSA

-363 QAGIVEWVKSS
+363 QAGIVDWVKSS
-374 LDEGKEEVIQGIVS
+374 LNEGKEEVIQGIVS

-399 AKMFGD
+399 AKMFGE

-448 DTIGNVRQTLGAEGQ
+448 DAIGNVRQTLGAEGQ

-493 KRNESIPQAA
+493 KRNEAIPQAA
-503 EMTEAEAETRAA
+503 EMTDAEAETRAA

-522 ALTQEG
+522 ALTREG
-528 ARNKQNQATRETG
+528 ARNKQNQATREAG

-569 VTVEFADE
+569 VTVAFADE
-577 VAGGNANAEI
+577 VAGGGANAEI
-587 QGNRITIEKWNR
+587 QGNRITIEKWNK

-609 ITHRIQELS
+609 ITHRIQDLS
-618 ADSYAEYKA
+618 PDSYGEYKTVVRNAMGAEAYDA
-627 AVQEVMGDRWA
+627 AFHEIKAISA
-638 LELEAT
+638 LREMELNDSQIE
-644 KALADQYDLSYSEDQ
+644 
-659 LADEVVADYAGE
+659 DEVVADYAGK
-671 LLQNEGTLEQFIQS
+671 LLQNDGTLERFIQS

-733 QGGGVET
+733 KSGARNGDSGVKYAIGKTTDNKPFVEVEQDILAGVPEADWVKIVKENLKQKFPNGITVGNNEIQIDGRSRQEMTFSRYMQWLYNNDPQLHADKLRATNNADEILHATTGWVNEGLNHPRKDRITDFARGHVLLRVGGN
-740 RYSIK
+740 
-745 RTSQMTLEQQLRDYY
+745 DY
-760 AGKLKSSD
+760 AADVVVGTKKNGSMA
-768 SLYFGATPD
+768 LYD
-777 TLRSAGLDALPLAF
+777 VL
-791 GTADFR
+791 
-797 KSVKDKHNVPR
+797 
-808 RAIKK
+808 
-813 TQDNLQN
+813 NLQPTSFTEKETDAAISTN
-820 ALFAFSDGARI
+820 PSPGAARSTAS
-831 GFVVPDIDADGKP
+831 VSADNVTETG
-844 LLIGIEKGVQ
+844 
-854 MDAEM
+854 
-859 VNAIRSMYGL
+859 
-869 DHPAEWIQNQIESGK
+869 
-884 TAIVLDEEK
+884 
-893 ANTFLYPYGYKAS
+893 
-906 RKEGIRSMSPSIPSS
+906 
-921 KENVKRFSLKKPVEE
+921 ENVKGKFLRKKPVGE
-936 TDKLLALHNKDENSI
+936 TDKRLALHNKDENSS
-951 LAALDLGGLP
+951 LEAL
-961 MPSIAVV
+961 
-968 KARDGHSKYGPI
+968 
-980 SLVFNKDTIDPQ
+980 
-992 RSSANKVYGG
+992 
-1002 DAWTPTAPRVDYPV
+1002 
-1016 NGKKA
+1016 
-1021 LQLEKE
+1021 
-1027 LHRLA
+1027 
-1032 GDVSVAG
+1032 
-1039 GIFGNSAAL
+1039 
-1048 RSMGIDDTSTRNTAE
+1048 
-1063 LAEKLAATDTVRAA
+1063 
-1077 YLADQG
+1077 
-1083 KSLAPV
+1083 
-1089 KMDKVWDRFGND
+1089 
-1101 TLQKVVDRL
+1101 
-1110 GVDTLAEMEAN
+1110 
-1121 LEMGKSAE
+1121 
-1129 NALGANADVLRNIL
+1129 
-1143 QDYYREKGEPMLR
+1143 
-1156 RMAVKRGW
+1156 
-1164 TNEEINEKR
+1164 
-1173 QARIDKSMED
+1173 
-1183 VSIFALE
+1183 
-1190 DIVHHAWDMY
+1190 
-1200 QDGGATKGEID
+1200 
-1211 RMATSDALRNA
+1211 
-1222 VDDHAVEE
+1222 
-1230 WVAGKLDGLLGEAG
+1230 KLDGRPNRGEVSGGTNSESGEPRYSLKEYTDAEKKQHAKDAAAYFGTTYKWSETGYITAAG
-1244 IYNGKDPYTPSG
+1244 RRLD
-1256 NSRSF
+1256 F
-1261 SQLHYA
+1261 
-1267 YTLENIVKAMKE
+1267 
-1279 GQEERG
+1279 
-1285 GNTWGASAKTL
+1285 
-1296 QSVATPEYR
+1296 
-1305 SIQEIKAD
+1305 
-1313 SGRLGIAEGAE
+1313 SGRHEGGPGG
-1324 YEAKLQAIDD
+1324 YR
-1334 QIGSI
+1334 
-1339 ITKVKHGN
+1339 
-1347 SAHSDNPFMESDI
+1347 
-1360 ISGILMDAANGKKT
+1360 T
-1374 VDAIV
+1374 VDHR
-1379 KAFSK
+1379 
-1384 AGYKIG
+1384 
-1390 NQTALDIQS
+1390 DI
-1399 VYKTAAE
+1399 
-1406 MPTGYFEAKPQR
+1406 
-1418 EVGFD
+1418 
-1423 EVLAAVI
+1423 
-1430 PSDSSQKLRD
+1430 RD
-1440 ALGEA
+1440 ALGDDYGGEDYSGSMVQFMSEGNIRISPESGGINLSVMPTKA
-1445 GVRMLEYKTGD
+1445 QLDTLSDFISKQRGEVILDIDTVDGNTVSSTEYPKGTHANKVLNDIKAYFEDGSTPRVS
-1456 EADRLAKINS
+1456 ELAQFRDSLKRPAEL
-1466 VENAQFSLKGRRELA
+1466 ENAYAEIQTRVDS
-1481 AAYEDIA
+1481 
-1488 QRLQAGEIT
+1488 GEIT
-1497 QEQATQEKAT
+1497 AEEAIREKVA
-1507 ALDRIYTGYVQSYGE
+1507 AVDRIYAEYVRKYSE
-1522 MAPGEN
+1522 MVPGEN

-1571 NGGFDYETYTDAAA
+1571 NGDFDYETYTDAAA

-1669 QLYQVQRSVADLQ
+1669 QLYQVQRSVEDLQ
-1682 KEINNRY
+1682 REINNRY

-1706 LMEAKDQNARDK
+1706 LMEAKDQNSRDK

-1728 RQMPT
+1728 RQMPS

-1758 VGNAGFMPVVG
+1758 VGNAGFMPVAG
-1769 TKNLIAQGIESV
+1769 AKNLTAQVIESV

-1791 TKGTFSAKLFKAALA
+1791 TKGMFSAKLFKAALA

-1838 GTTGLKLWDKTGGR
+1838 GTSRWKFWNKTGGR

-1857 RKKNGAALD
+1857 RKKNSAALD
-1866 AEDVWFS
+1866 TEDVWFS

-1900 KVLRKARAYAVQEAQ
+1900 KVLRKARAYAVQEAA

-1937 TSDNKVKRVTGT
+1937 SSDNKVKRVTGT

-2014 GYMAAEGLFG
+2014 GYLAAQGL
-2024 AFLRGGGSGDD
+2024 LRGGGSGDD
-2035 DKDQMDDLAG
+2035 DKDKMDDLAG
-2045 RQDYSLE
+2045 RQDYSME
-2052 VGDTSVTLDWLAP
+2052 IGDTSVTLDWLAP
-2065 EALPLFVGA
+2065 EALPLFVGV

-2079 WSANNGE
+2079 WKANNGE

-2137 ATSYITQAL
+2137 ATSYITQLL
-2146 PTILGQAERTS
+2146 PTIVGQAERTS

-2178 FLGKSSARIPVWDY
+2178 FLGKSSARFPVWDY

-2203 TESNGTTGQRAFNNF
+2203 AESNGTTAERAFNNF

-2233 KEIERLYETT
+2233 KEIERLYEAT

-2416 LDKLRTKER
+2416 LGKLRSKAR

>member
-1 MIRDAKKQ
+1 MGRLVKIDNSTSGNTAASGKKGRLVRVSDTPELELGYMIRDAKKQ

-14 RPSSTTNNTARQ
+14 RPSSTSGNTARQ

-47 EERQQKTQTPARE
+47 EERQQKPQSPARE
-60 TRAAQIV
+60 ARAAQIV

-101 ELGTARVE
+101 ELGTVRVE

-172 RGMDDI
+172 RGMEDI

-191 TWDEETANILDNA
+191 TWGEETANILDNA

-209 ENAAAWERERALQ
+209 ENAAAWERERAMQ

-265 GAATAEGIAAKS
+265 GAATAEGLAAKS

-528 ARNKQNQATRETG
+528 ARNKQNQATREAG

-577 VAGGNANAEI
+577 VAGGDANAEI

-609 ITHRIQELS
+609 ITHRIQALS
-618 ADSYAEYKA
+618 ADSYTEYKA
-627 AVQEVMGDRWA
+627 AAKEAMGADFDRLVEDYQRDA
-638 LELEAT
+638 LENGFE
-644 KALADQYDLSYSEDQ
+644 YSRAQAE
-659 LADEVVADYAGE
+659 DEVVADFAGD
-671 LLQNEGTLEQFIQS
+671 LLQKDGTLEQFIQS

-723 KAYREAAKAE
+723 KAYREAAK
-733 QGGGVET
+733 
-740 RYSIK
+740 
-745 RTSQMTLEQQLRDYY
+745 
-760 AGKLKSSD
+760 
-768 SLYFGATPD
+768 
-777 TLRSAGLDALPLAF
+777 
-791 GTADFR
+791 
-797 KSVKDKHNVPR
+797 
-808 RAIKK
+808 
-813 TQDNLQN
+813 
-820 ALFAFSDGARI
+820 
-831 GFVVPDIDADGKP
+831 
-844 LLIGIEKGVQ
+844 
-854 MDAEM
+854 
-859 VNAIRSMYGL
+859 
-869 DHPAEWIQNQIESGK
+869 
-884 TAIVLDEEK
+884 
-893 ANTFLYPYGYKAS
+893 
-906 RKEGIRSMSPSIPSS
+906 
-921 KENVKRFSLKKPVEE
+921 
-936 TDKLLALHNKDENSI
+936 
-951 LAALDLGGLP
+951 
-961 MPSIAVV
+961 
-968 KARDGHSKYGPI
+968 
-980 SLVFNKDTIDPQ
+980 PQ
-992 RSSANKVYGG
+992 RA
-1002 DAWTPTAPRVDYPV
+1002 
-1016 NGKKA
+1016 
-1021 LQLEKE
+1021 
-1027 LHRLA
+1027 
-1032 GDVSVAG
+1032 
-1039 GIFGNSAAL
+1039 
-1048 RSMGIDDTSTRNTAE
+1048 
-1063 LAEKLAATDTVRAA
+1063 
-1077 YLADQG
+1077 
-1083 KSLAPV
+1083 
-1089 KMDKVWDRFGND
+1089 
-1101 TLQKVVDRL
+1101 
-1110 GVDTLAEMEAN
+1110 
-1121 LEMGKSAE
+1121 
-1129 NALGANADVLRNIL
+1129 
-1143 QDYYREKGEPMLR
+1143 
-1156 RMAVKRGW
+1156 
-1164 TNEEINEKR
+1164 
-1173 QARIDKSMED
+1173 
-1183 VSIFALE
+1183 
-1190 DIVHHAWDMY
+1190 
-1200 QDGGATKGEID
+1200 
-1211 RMATSDALRNA
+1211 
-1222 VDDHAVEE
+1222 
-1230 WVAGKLDGLLGEAG
+1230 
-1244 IYNGKDPYTPSG
+1244 
-1256 NSRSF
+1256 
-1261 SQLHYA
+1261 
-1267 YTLENIVKAMKE
+1267 
-1279 GQEERG
+1279 
-1285 GNTWGASAKTL
+1285 
-1296 QSVATPEYR
+1296 
-1305 SIQEIKAD
+1305 
-1313 SGRLGIAEGAE
+1313 
-1324 YEAKLQAIDD
+1324 
-1334 QIGSI
+1334 
-1339 ITKVKHGN
+1339 
-1347 SAHSDNPFMESDI
+1347 
-1360 ISGILMDAANGKKT
+1360 
-1374 VDAIV
+1374 
-1379 KAFSK
+1379 
-1384 AGYKIG
+1384 
-1390 NQTALDIQS
+1390 
-1399 VYKTAAE
+1399 
-1406 MPTGYFEAKPQR
+1406 
-1418 EVGFD
+1418 VGFD

-1445 GVRMLEYKTGD
+1445 GVRTLEYKAGD

-1466 VENAQFSLKGRRELA
+1466 VENAQFSRKTTSALFN
-1481 AAYEDIA
+1481 AYKDIN

-1551 IMEAKATPESILPTL
+1551 VMEAKATPESILPTL

-1571 NGGFDYETYTDAAA
+1571 NGDFDYETYTDAAA

-1728 RQMPT
+1728 RQMPS

-1769 TKNLIAQGIESV
+1769 TKNLIAQGIETV

-1791 TKGTFSAKLFKAALA
+1791 TKGTFSAKLFKAAMA
-1806 DYANVEGAAMSGG
+1806 DYANVEGAAMGGG

-1838 GTTGLKLWDKTGGR
+1838 GTSGLKLWDKTGGR

-1857 RKKNGAALD
+1857 RRKNGAALD

-1900 KVLRKARAYAVQEAQ
+1900 KVLRKARAYAVQEAA

-2009 LLMLG
+2009 LLAMGAYL
-2014 GYMAAEGLFG
+2014 AAQGL
-2024 AFLRGGGSGDD
+2024 LRGGGSGDD

-2052 VGDTSVTLDWLAP
+2052 IGDTSVTLDWLAP

-2137 ATSYITQAL
+2137 ATSYLTQAL

-2178 FLGKSSARIPVWDY
+2178 FLGKSSARIPGWDY

-2203 TESNGTTGQRAFNNF
+2203 TESNGTTAERAFNNF

-2233 KEIERLYETT
+2233 KEIERLYEAT

-2255 SIKLQEGTKYL
+2255 SIKLQEETKYL

-2275 QEKGQKS
+2275 QEKGRKS

>member
-1 MIRDAKKQ
+1 MGRLVKIDN
-9 DTPAQ
+9 
-14 RPSSTTNNTARQ
+14 STTNNTVASGKHGRLVRISDTPERGVGYRIHKKETTAEQPGTNNNIARQ

-31 SFVQGGSK
+31 SYVQGNGMSK

-47 EERQQKTQTPARE
+47 EERQQKTQTPAR
-60 TRAAQIV
+60 
-67 QEAEARSPR
+67 SPR

-82 ADTGTRNDR
+82 ASTDTLNDR
-91 GSVQRARNGY
+91 GRVQRARNGY
-101 ELGTARVE
+101 ELGAVRVE
-109 DPTARDEAYRQEV
+109 DPTARDEAYRQAV

-191 TWDEETANILDNA
+191 TWGEETANILDNA

-209 ENAAAWERERALQ
+209 ENAAAWERERAMQ
-222 SAAIGT
+222 AAAIGT
-228 TKLGISADK
+228 TKLGVSADT
-237 LSQLGTEVAAALPQS
+237 LSHLGTEAAAALPQS

-265 GAATAEGIAAKS
+265 GAATAEGLAAKS
-277 GIALSS
+277 SLALSA

-327 SHAALAAVIG
+327 NRAALAAVIG

-399 AKMFGD
+399 AKMFGE

-478 AVDYTERFVDAYNKG
+478 AVEYTERFVDAYNKG
-493 KRNESIPQAA
+493 KRNEAIPQAA
-503 EMTEAEAETRAA
+503 EMTDAEAETRAA

-541 AGIIRTEYTDSLD
+541 AGVIRTEYTDSLD

-609 ITHRIQELS
+609 ITHRIQALS
-618 ADSYAEYKA
+618 PDSYGEYKTVVRNAMGAEAYDA
-627 AVQEVMGDRWA
+627 AFHEIKAISA
-638 LELEAT
+638 LREMELNDSQIE
-644 KALADQYDLSYSEDQ
+644 
-659 LADEVVADYAGE
+659 DEVVADYAGK
-671 LLQNEGTLEQFIQS
+671 LLQNDGTLERFIES
-685 AQSKPTLLQRIAQV
+685 AQGKPTLLQRIAQV

-723 KAYREAAKAE
+723 KAYREAAQAE
-733 QGGGVET
+733 KSGGEIVSK
-740 RYSIK
+740 YS
-745 RTSQMTLEQQLRDYY
+745 L
-760 AGKLKSSD
+760 
-768 SLYFGATPD
+768 
-777 TLRSAGLDALPLAF
+777 
-791 GTADFR
+791 
-797 KSVKDKHNVPR
+797 
-808 RAIKK
+808 
-813 TQDNLQN
+813 
-820 ALFAFSDGARI
+820 
-831 GFVVPDIDADGKP
+831 
-844 LLIGIEKGVQ
+844 
-854 MDAEM
+854 
-859 VNAIRSMYGL
+859 
-869 DHPAEWIQNQIESGK
+869 
-884 TAIVLDEEK
+884 
-893 ANTFLYPYGYKAS
+893 
-906 RKEGIRSMSPSIPSS
+906 
-921 KENVKRFSLKKPVEE
+921 KRFSIDGRRYVDVETDQSLFDGLSKREMGKLATSIIKSRFAGRVIGIDNKAFVNGVTATEYGFPAKQLTEDLHEAKMRASTELDNLLDAGTNFRTRPDGADGHIHPKAVGDFRYFDTTFKVGNEYYSGVVNILPVSKGLLLKDITKIKNITEDIRSSYGDNPKSTFLRDVSMQIVHPEE
-936 TDKLLALHNKDENSI
+936 TDVKQFSREKPVGETDKRLALHNKDENSS
-951 LAALDLGGLP
+951 LEAL
-961 MPSIAVV
+961 
-968 KARDGHSKYGPI
+968 
-980 SLVFNKDTIDPQ
+980 
-992 RSSANKVYGG
+992 
-1002 DAWTPTAPRVDYPV
+1002 
-1016 NGKKA
+1016 
-1021 LQLEKE
+1021 
-1027 LHRLA
+1027 
-1032 GDVSVAG
+1032 
-1039 GIFGNSAAL
+1039 
-1048 RSMGIDDTSTRNTAE
+1048 
-1063 LAEKLAATDTVRAA
+1063 
-1077 YLADQG
+1077 
-1083 KSLAPV
+1083 
-1089 KMDKVWDRFGND
+1089 
-1101 TLQKVVDRL
+1101 
-1110 GVDTLAEMEAN
+1110 
-1121 LEMGKSAE
+1121 
-1129 NALGANADVLRNIL
+1129 
-1143 QDYYREKGEPMLR
+1143 
-1156 RMAVKRGW
+1156 
-1164 TNEEINEKR
+1164 
-1173 QARIDKSMED
+1173 
-1183 VSIFALE
+1183 
-1190 DIVHHAWDMY
+1190 
-1200 QDGGATKGEID
+1200 
-1211 RMATSDALRNA
+1211 
-1222 VDDHAVEE
+1222 
-1230 WVAGKLDGLLGEAG
+1230 KLDGRPNRGEVSGGTNSESGEPRYSLKEYTDAEKKQHAKDAAAYFGTTYKWSETGYITAAG
-1244 IYNGKDPYTPSG
+1244 RRLD
-1256 NSRSF
+1256 F
-1261 SQLHYA
+1261 
-1267 YTLENIVKAMKE
+1267 
-1279 GQEERG
+1279 
-1285 GNTWGASAKTL
+1285 
-1296 QSVATPEYR
+1296 
-1305 SIQEIKAD
+1305 
-1313 SGRLGIAEGAE
+1313 SGRHEGGPGG
-1324 YEAKLQAIDD
+1324 YR
-1334 QIGSI
+1334 
-1339 ITKVKHGN
+1339 
-1347 SAHSDNPFMESDI
+1347 
-1360 ISGILMDAANGKKT
+1360 T
-1374 VDAIV
+1374 VDHR
-1379 KAFSK
+1379 
-1384 AGYKIG
+1384 
-1390 NQTALDIQS
+1390 DI
-1399 VYKTAAE
+1399 
-1406 MPTGYFEAKPQR
+1406 
-1418 EVGFD
+1418 
-1423 EVLAAVI
+1423 
-1430 PSDSSQKLRD
+1430 RD
-1440 ALGEA
+1440 ALGDDYGGEDYSGSMVQFMSEGNIRISPESGGINLSVMPTKA
-1445 GVRMLEYKTGD
+1445 QLDTLSDFISKQRGEVILDIDTVDGNTVSSTEYPRGTHANKVLNDIKAYFEDGSTPRVS
-1456 EADRLAKINS
+1456 EL
-1466 VENAQFSLKGRRELA
+1466 AQFRYSLKRPAELQN
-1481 AAYEDIA
+1481 AYDEIQTRVDS
-1488 QRLQAGEIT
+1488 GEIT
-1497 QEQATQEKAT
+1497 AEEAIREKT
-1507 ALDRIYTGYVQSYGE
+1507 AAVDRIYAEYVRKYGE

-1571 NGGFDYETYTDAAA
+1571 NGDFDYETYTDAAA

-1682 KEINNRY
+1682 REINNRY

-1706 LMEAKDQNARDK
+1706 LMEAKDQNTRDK

-1728 RQMPT
+1728 RQMPS

-1752 THVRNI
+1752 THARNI
-1758 VGNAGFMPVVG
+1758 VGNVGFMPVVG
-1769 TKNLIAQGIESV
+1769 VKNLTAQVIESV

-1791 TKGTFSAKLFKAALA
+1791 TKGMFSAKLFKAALA
-1806 DYANVEGAAMSGG
+1806 DYANVKGAAMSGG

-1838 GTTGLKLWDKTGGR
+1838 GTSRLKFWNKTGGR

-1857 RKKNGAALD
+1857 RKKNGKWLD
-1866 AEDVWFS
+1866 KEDVWFS

-1900 KVLRKARAYAVQEAQ
+1900 KVLRKARAYAVQEAA

-1937 TSDNKVKRVTGT
+1937 SSDNKVKRVTGT

-1974 GLLKGLTNDLV
+1974 GLIKGLTNDLV

-2014 GYMAAEGLFG
+2014 GYLAAQGR
-2024 AFLRGGGSGDD
+2024 LRGGGSGDD
-2035 DKDQMDDLAG
+2035 DKDKMDELAG

-2065 EALPLFVGA
+2065 EALPLFVGV

-2079 WSANNGE
+2079 WKANNGE

-2203 TESNGTTGQRAFNNF
+2203 TESNGTAGQRAFNNF
-2218 INPAY
+2218 VNPAY

-2233 KEIERLYETT
+2233 KEIERLYEAT

-2266 SPQEYVTYA
+2266 SAEEYVKYA
-2275 QEKGQKS
+2275 TEKGQKS

-2287 ELVNSAAYQAADDTR
+2287 ELVNSAAYQAADNTR

-2416 LDKLRTKER
+2416 LGKLRSKAR